1 MAETIRIEIPVN
13 VVDNTGSGTSSV
25 TRNLTA
31 MERAFERADRAAQR
45 FQRRSGV
52 AAEIEIGAD
61 DNATPVLSAVENATE
76 QIDGETA
83 QVEVAADDSATQT
96 VNAASDAV
104 ENFDGQS
111 GDAEIGADDS
121 ATPVV
126 SAASDAVE
134 NFDGMS
140 GDAEIGASDEAT
152 PVIRAAQDAAE
163 SWGGSVFNAT
173 IGVIDAATAP
183 ISAIASAAKN
193 PVVQGASLIGAS
205 FGVAESVN
213 SFQDF
218 ESMMSQVKAIS
229 GATGQEFDDLT
240 AKAQEMGATT
250 KFTATES
257 AEAFNYMAMAGWKPQ
272 QMIDGISGIMSL
284 AAASGEDLA
293 STSDIVTDALTAFG
307 LKAGDSGHFSDV
319 LAKASASANTNVGEM
334 GEAFKYVASVAGA
347 MKYNV
352 EDTSLALGLMS
363 NAGVHASMAGTALK
377 TSIANMAAPTDSM
390 AAAMDKYGIS
400 LTDGEGNMKSLK
412 GVMDNL
418 RSSLGG
424 LSETEKTAAA
434 STIFGKEAMSGMLA
448 IINASEEDYNNLSS
462 AIGNSKDAAQDM
474 ADTMLDNLK
483 GSFTLM
489 QSAIEGTENAFG
501 KRLSP
506 YLRGIAGGIT
516 DMMPEITDGINAVMD
531 VADDKIAGVK
541 RKITDMT
548 SSDEWKN
555 ADLFGKIDIAW
566 DSIIAKPFGNWV
578 SGDGAQ
584 LISSGLGTLFS
595 SAAAILP
602 GGEKAGLTS
611 WLSAGILAKG
621 AATVAQ
627 KGKNIVETL
636 SPIGDAIGSITE
648 AAGNA
653 NDVMDFAG
661 NLSSMIP
668 VGAKVGLAA
677 AGITAAIIGIKLA
690 IDKYNETQL
699 ENSLEDHFGKIK
711 LSADEVKDAAAGIL
725 NQKYLTN
732 VELALNEVQNADNLR
747 AEAQKALESND
758 VLEFKSRVGITL
770 TADEQQEYT
779 DNINTFV
786 ESKISELESR
796 TFAAHIH
803 VQTYLGG
810 TEDGQTLA
818 QNIKEWARADNLEL
832 SDLSSQ
838 LSQKVSEALKDGI
851 IDVNEEE
858 AISAL
863 QEKMNNITARWKEAE
878 AQAQWDW
885 IKQEYGHMSAADLE
899 SGSFTDL
906 MDEMRSQRETAME
919 SIKADTTQWY
929 SELEAMKDYGRIT
942 PEQYESYKEQTGWYV
957 RGQQGSELAKSLE
970 LGSNT
975 LNDTYGEK
983 ITGNI
988 QTLTETAQNALK
1000 SAETSLQSGAYGS
1013 TIASTFDNMFTS
1025 MDNGKGLLGIG
1036 ANADQRALN
1045 ELYQSMAP
1053 DVSQMGSLID
1063 QYREAGQAVPQS
1075 LMDGYKE
1082 AIEVGAAAGD
1092 VDAAWQNYANQI
1104 LESGSEEMKSVLTDP
1119 NNPMYESVR
1128 EKLSDELRTAIDRA
1142 TAETTDNEITL
1153 EGLKASVD
1161 GDVDIDKDAWVSALN
1176 EKLGDLATTEE
1187 VTADSIKI
1195 KVEQGDCLW
1204 EIGNALGIDWQTI
1217 AEQNGIESPY
1227 VIHPDQELT
1236 ISMDTITAEM
1246 DGDKAQAAIEQAMS
1260 ALDAEG
1266 AEMSVTAEG
1275 VKVDLANVEVDSDV
1289 AAAQIEAALGMES
1302 GTLAANGIEVQAG
1315 ATVTIPQELVQVD
1328 TSGIQSAT
1336 AEQTETEPVETDTTA
1351 NVNITDATTDASGAK
1366 EQAQSEVESTF
1377 SESMPTDGH
1386 TDVTLD
1392 QTNNAAEVYSEV
1404 AGEVQSTFSNPIPAS
1419 CTVNVTL
1426 DWHITNPSAGITTS
1440 GSGSS
1445 VKASIAGNA
1454 EGSIVTGPLLSWV
1467 GEDGP
1472 EAIIPL
1478 GSKRRDRGMDLW
1490 LQAGR
1495 ALGVKEYADGGM
1507 IGDVPLSGGSS
1518 DSSSGS
1524 SGNNGDKGQIVV
1536 NMNPVFN
1543 INGEGGNDTV
1553 NSIKEKLKE
1562 LINEMSGELASR
1574 LLESYANMPT

>member
-83 QVEVAADDSATQT
+83 QVEVSADDSATQI
-96 VNAASDAV
+96 VNSASNAV

-183 ISAIASAAKN
+183 ISKLASIAKN

-229 GATGQEFDDLT
+229 GATGQAFDDLT

-284 AAASGEDLA
+284 AAASGEDLGT
-293 STSDIVTDALTAFG
+293 TSDIVTDALTAFG
-307 LKAGDSGHFSDV
+307 LQAGDAGHFADV
-319 LAKASASANTNVGEM
+319 LAQASANANTNVSMLGES
-334 GEAFKYVASVAGA
+334 FKYVAPVAGA
-347 MKYNV
+347 MNYSV
-352 EDTSLALGLMS
+352 EDTSLALGLMA
-363 NAGVHASMAGTALK
+363 NASIKGSMAGTALK
-377 TSIANMAAPTDSM
+377 TSLANMAAPTDSM

-400 LTDGEGNMKSLK
+400 LTDSEGNMKSLR
-412 GVMDNL
+412 GVIDNL
-418 RSSLGG
+418 RGSLGG
-424 LSETEKTAAA
+424 LSETEQTAAA
-434 STIFGKEAMSGMLA
+434 STIFGKEAMAGMLA
-448 IINASEEDYNNLSS
+448 IINASEEDYNKLST
-462 AIGNSKDAAQDM
+462 AIGNSKDAAEGM

-531 VADDKIAGVK
+531 VVDDKIAGVK

-548 SSDEWKN
+548 GSDEWKN

-566 DSIIAKPFGNWV
+566 DSIIAKPFGNWA

-627 KGKNIVETL
+627 KGKSIVETL
-636 SPIGDAIGSITE
+636 SPIGDAIGNITE

-653 NDVMDFAG
+653 NDVMDFVG

-690 IDKYNETQL
+690 IDKYNQTQL
-699 ENSLEDHFGKIK
+699 ENSLEEHFGKIK

-838 LSQKVSEALKDGI
+838 LSQKVSEALRDGI

-863 QEKMNNITARWKEAE
+863 QEKMNNITARWKESE

-885 IKQEYGHMSAADLE
+885 INQKYGQLSAADLE

-957 RGQQGSELAKSLE
+957 RGQEGSELSKSLE

-988 QTLTETAQNALK
+988 QTLTENTQNALK
-1000 SAETSLQSGAYGS
+1000 SAETSLQSESYGM
-1013 TIASTFDNMFTS
+1013 IAGTFEDAFKS
-1025 MDNGKGLLGIG
+1025 MDDGRGFFGFG
-1036 ANADQRALN
+1036 ANANQRALN

-1053 DVSQMGSLID
+1053 DVSRMGSLID
-1063 QYREAGQAVPQS
+1063 QYREAGQAVPKS
-1075 LMDGYKE
+1075 LMEGYKE

-1119 NNPMYESVR
+1119 SNPAYKDLHEQ
-1128 EKLSDELRTAIDRA
+1128 LPDELRTAIDRA
-1142 TAETTDNEITL
+1142 AAETTTDEITL
-1153 EGLKASVD
+1153 EGLRAAVD
-1161 GDVDIDKDAWVSALN
+1161 GDVDIDKDSWVSALN

-1302 GTLAANGIEVQAG
+1302 GTLAANGIEIQAG

-1336 AEQTETEPVETDTTA
+1336 EAQTETEPVETDTSA
-1351 NVNITDATTDASGAK
+1351 NVNITEATTDASGAK

-1377 SESMPTDGH
+1377 SESMPADGH

-1404 AGEVQSTFSNPIPAS
+1404 ASEVQSTFSNPIAAS

-1445 VKASIAGNA
+1445 VTASIAGNA
-1454 EGSIVTGPLLSWV
+1454 EGSIVTCPLLSWV

-1518 DSSSGS
+1518 DSTSGDSSGS
-1524 SGNNGDKGQIVV
+1524 GDKGQVV
-1536 NMNPVFN
+1536 INMNPVFN
-1543 INGEGGNDTV
+1543 INGNSGNDTV
-1553 NSIKEKLKE
+1553 NTIKEKLKE
-1562 LINEMSGELASR
+1562 LINEMSGELATR

>member
-83 QVEVAADDSATQT
+83 QVEVSADDSATQI
-96 VNAASDAV
+96 VNSASNAV

-140 GDAEIGASDEAT
+140 GDAEISASDEAT

-183 ISAIASAAKN
+183 ISKLASIAKN

-229 GATGQEFDDLT
+229 GATGQAFDDLT

-284 AAASGEDLA
+284 AAASGEDLGT
-293 STSDIVTDALTAFG
+293 TSDIVTDALTAFG
-307 LKAGDSGHFSDV
+307 LQAGDAGHFADV
-319 LAKASASANTNVGEM
+319 LAQASANANTNVSMLGES
-334 GEAFKYVASVAGA
+334 FKYVAPVAGA
-347 MKYNV
+347 MNYSV
-352 EDTSLALGLMS
+352 EDTSLALGLMA
-363 NAGVHASMAGTALK
+363 NASIKGSMAGTALK
-377 TSIANMAAPTDSM
+377 TSLANMAAPTDSM

-400 LTDGEGNMKSLK
+400 LTDSEGNMKSLR
-412 GVMDNL
+412 GVIDNL
-418 RSSLGG
+418 RGSLGG
-424 LSETEKTAAA
+424 LSETEQTAAA
-434 STIFGKEAMSGMLA
+434 STIFGKEAMAGMLA
-448 IINASEEDYNNLSS
+448 IINASEEDYNKLST
-462 AIGNSKDAAQDM
+462 AIGNSKDAAEGM

-531 VADDKIAGVK
+531 VVDDKIAGVK
-541 RKITDMT
+541 RKTTDMT
-548 SSDEWKN
+548 GSDEWKN

-566 DSIIAKPFGNWV
+566 DSIIAKPFGNWA

-584 LISSGLGTLFS
+584 LISNGLGTLFS

-627 KGKNIVETL
+627 KGKSIVETL
-636 SPIGDAIGSITE
+636 SPIGDAIGNITE

-653 NDVMDFAG
+653 NDVMDFVG

-690 IDKYNETQL
+690 IDKYNQTQL
-699 ENSLEDHFGKIK
+699 ENSLEEHFGKIK

-803 VQTYLGG
+803 VQTYLAG

-863 QEKMNNITARWKEAE
+863 QEKMNSITARWKEAE

-885 IKQEYGHMSAADLE
+885 INQKYGHLSAADLE

-957 RGQQGSELAKSLE
+957 RGQEGSELSKSLE

-1000 SAETSLQSGAYGS
+1000 SAETSLQSGSYD

-1025 MDNGKGLLGIG
+1025 MDNGKGFLGIG
-1036 ANADQRALN
+1036 ADADQRALN

-1063 QYREAGQAVPQS
+1063 QYREAGQEVPKS
-1075 LMDGYKE
+1075 LMEGYKE

-1128 EKLSDELRTAIDRA
+1128 EQLPEELKTAIDRA
-1142 TAETTDNEITL
+1142 TAETTPDEITL
-1153 EGLKASVD
+1153 EGLRAAVD
-1161 GDVDIDKDAWVSALN
+1161 GDVDIDKDSWVSALN

-1187 VTADSIKI
+1187 VTADNVKI

-1227 VIHPDQELT
+1227 IIHPDQELT
-1236 ISMDTITAEM
+1236 ISMDTIKAEM

-1289 AAAQIEAALGMES
+1289 AAAQIESALGMES
-1302 GTLAANGIEVQAG
+1302 GTLAANGIEIQAG

-1336 AEQTETEPVETDTTA
+1336 EAQTETEPVETDTSA
-1351 NVNITDATTDASGAK
+1351 NVNITEATTDASGAK

-1377 SESMPTDGH
+1377 SESMPADGH

-1404 AGEVQSTFSNPIPAS
+1404 ASEVQSTFSNPIAAS

-1445 VKASIAGNA
+1445 VTASIAGNA
-1454 EGSIVTGPLLSWV
+1454 EGSIVTSPLLSWV

-1518 DSSSGS
+1518 DSTSGDSSGS
-1524 SGNNGDKGQIVV
+1524 GDKGQVV
-1536 NMNPVFN
+1536 INMNPVFN
-1543 INGEGGNDTV
+1543 INGNSGNDTV
-1553 NSIKEKLKE
+1553 NTIKEKLKE
-1562 LINEMSGELASR
+1562 LINEMSGELATR

>member
-61 DNATPVLSAVENATE
+61 DNATPVLSAVENAAE

-83 QVEVAADDSATQT
+83 QVEVSADNSATQT

-104 ENFDGQS
+104 ENFDGTS

-183 ISAIASAAKN
+183 ISALASAAKN

-516 DMMPEITDGINAVMD
+516 DMMPEITNGINAVMD
-531 VADDKIAGVK
+531 VVDDKIAGVK

-548 SSDEWKN
+548 GSDEWKN

-690 IDKYNETQL
+690 IDKYNQTQL
-699 ENSLEDHFGKIK
+699 ENSLEEHFGKIK
-711 LSADEVKDAAAGIL
+711 LSADEVKDVAAGIL

-832 SDLSSQ
+832 SDLSNQ
-838 LSQKVSEALKDGI
+838 LAQKVSEALKDGI

-885 IKQEYGHMSAADLE
+885 INQKYGQLSAADLE

-906 MDEMRSQRETAME
+906 MDEMRSQRETAMK

-957 RGQQGSELAKSLE
+957 RGQEGSELSKSLE

-988 QTLTETAQNALK
+988 QTLTENTQNALK
-1000 SAETSLQSGAYGS
+1000 SAETSLQSESYGM
-1013 TIASTFDNMFTS
+1013 IAGTFEDAFKS
-1025 MDNGKGLLGIG
+1025 MDDGSGFFGFG
-1036 ANADQRALN
+1036 ANANQRALN
-1045 ELYQSMAP
+1045 DLYQSMAP
-1053 DVSQMGSLID
+1053 DVSRMGSLID
-1063 QYREAGQAVPQS
+1063 QYREAGQAVPKS
-1075 LMDGYKE
+1075 LMEGYKE

-1119 NNPMYESVR
+1119 SNPAYKDLHEQ
-1128 EKLSDELRTAIDRA
+1128 LPDELRTAIDRA
-1142 TAETTDNEITL
+1142 AAETTTDEITL
-1153 EGLKASVD
+1153 EGLRAAVD
-1161 GDVDIDKDAWVSALN
+1161 GDVDIDKDSWVSALN

-1336 AEQTETEPVETDTTA
+1336 AEQTETEPVETNTTA

-1377 SESMPTDGH
+1377 SESMPADGH

-1445 VKASIAGNA
+1445 VTASIAGNA

-1518 DSSSGS
+1518 DSTSGGSSGS
-1524 SGNNGDKGQIVV
+1524 GDKGQVV
-1536 NMNPVFN
+1536 INMNPVFN

-1562 LINEMSGELASR
+1562 LINEMSGELATR

>member
-104 ENFDGQS
+104 ENFDGTS

-183 ISAIASAAKN
+183 ISALASAAKN

-218 ESMMSQVKAIS
+218 EAMMSQVKAIS
-229 GATGQEFDDLT
+229 GATGQAFDDLT

-284 AAASGEDLA
+284 AAASGEDLGT
-293 STSDIVTDALTAFG
+293 TSDIVTDALTAFG
-307 LKAGDSGHFSDV
+307 LQAGDAGHFADV
-319 LAKASASANTNVGEM
+319 LAQASANANTNVSMLGES
-334 GEAFKYVASVAGA
+334 FKYVAPVAGA
-347 MKYNV
+347 MNYSV
-352 EDTSLALGLMS
+352 EDTSLALGLMA
-363 NAGVHASMAGTALK
+363 NASIKGSMAGTALK
-377 TSIANMAAPTDSM
+377 TSLANMAAPTDSM

-400 LTDGEGNMKSLK
+400 LTDSEGNMKSLR
-412 GVMDNL
+412 GVIDNL
-418 RSSLGG
+418 RGSLGG
-424 LSETEKTAAA
+424 LSETEQTAAA
-434 STIFGKEAMSGMLA
+434 STIFGKEAMAGMLA
-448 IINASEEDYNNLSS
+448 IINASEEDYNKLST
-462 AIGNSKDAAQDM
+462 AIGNSKDAAEGM

-516 DMMPEITDGINAVMD
+516 DMMPEITDGINAIMD
-531 VADDKIAGVK
+531 VVDDKIAGVK

-548 SSDEWKN
+548 GSDEWKN

-566 DSIIAKPFGNWV
+566 DSIIAKPFGNWA

-611 WLSAGILAKG
+611 WLSAGVLAKG
-621 AATVAQ
+621 AVAIAQ
-627 KGKNIVETL
+627 KGKSVVETL
-636 SPIGDAIGSITE
+636 SPIGDAISNITE
-648 AAGNA
+648 AAGSA
-653 NDVMDFAG
+653 NDVMDFAS
-661 NLSSMIP
+661 NLGSMIP
-668 VGAKVGLAA
+668 MGAKVGLAA

-690 IDKYNETQL
+690 IDKYNQTQL
-699 ENSLEDHFGKIK
+699 ENSLEEHFGKIK
-711 LSADEVKDAAAGIL
+711 LSADEVKDVAAGIL

-803 VQTYLGG
+803 VQTYLAG

-851 IDVNEEE
+851 VDVNEEE

-885 IKQEYGHMSAADLE
+885 INQKYGKLSAADLT

-906 MDEMRSQRETAME
+906 VEEMRSQRETAME
-919 SIKADTTQWY
+919 SVQSDVTQWY
-929 SELEAMKDYGRIT
+929 AELNAMEKSGRIT
-942 PEQYESYKEQTGWYV
+942 AAQNQHYQEMTGWYV
-957 RGQQGSELAKSLE
+957 RGQEGSELSKSLQ

-975 LNDTYGEK
+975 LNDAYGDK

-988 QTLTETAQNALK
+988 QKLTESAQIALK
-1000 SAETSLQSGAYGS
+1000 SAETSLQEGSYGMLGN
-1013 TIASTFDNMFTS
+1013 TFDSLFQS
-1025 MDNGKGLLGIG
+1025 LDNGHGFLGIG
-1036 ANADQRALN
+1036 ADADQSALN
-1045 ELYQSMAP
+1045 ELYQSMKP
-1053 DVSQMGSLID
+1053 DVSSMQSLID
-1063 QYREAGQAVPQS
+1063 QYRESGQAIPQS
-1075 LMDGYKE
+1075 LMDGFNE
-1082 AIEVGAAAGD
+1082 AIKVGAAAGD
-1092 VDAAWQNYANQI
+1092 EDAAWQNYANQI
-1104 LESGSEEMKSVLTDP
+1104 MESGSEEMKSVLTDP

-1128 EKLSDELRTAIDRA
+1128 ATLPEQFRDAIDRA
-1142 TAETTDNEITL
+1142 TADTTDNEITL

-1161 GDVDIDKDAWVSALN
+1161 GDVDIDKDAWVSAMN

-1187 VTADSIKI
+1187 VTAEGAKIKI
-1195 KVEQGDCLW
+1195 EAGDCLW
-1204 EIGNALGIDWQTI
+1204 DIGNALGVDWHKI
-1217 AEQNGIESPY
+1217 AEENGIEEPY
-1227 VIHPDQELT
+1227 IIHPGDEIT
-1236 ISMDTITAEM
+1236 ISMDTLKAEVN
-1246 DGDKAQAAIEQAMS
+1246 GDAAQSAIEQAMS
-1260 ALDAEG
+1260 ALTTEG
-1266 AEMSVTAEG
+1266 AKFSVTAEG
-1275 VKVDLANVEVDSDV
+1275 VKVDLSNVEVDSES
-1289 AAAQIEAALGMES
+1289 ATAQIESALGMES

-1336 AEQTETEPVETDTTA
+1336 AEQTETEPVETNTTA

-1440 GSGSS
+1440 GRGSS
-1445 VKASIAGNA
+1445 VTATIAGNA

-1495 ALGVKEYADGGM
+1495 ALGVREYADGGM

-1518 DSSSGS
+1518 DSTSGDSSGS
-1524 SGNNGDKGQIVV
+1524 GDKGQVV
-1536 NMNPVFN
+1536 INMNPVFN
-1543 INGEGGNDTV
+1543 INGDSGNDTV
-1553 NSIKEKLKE
+1553 NTIKEKLKE
-1562 LINEMSGELASR
+1562 LINEMSGELATR
-1574 LLESYANMPT
+1574 LLDSYANMPT

>member
-52 AAEIEIGAD
+52 AAEIEIEAD

-104 ENFDGQS
+104 ENFDGTS

-183 ISAIASAAKN
+183 ISALASAAKN

-284 AAASGEDLA
+284 AAASGEDLGT
-293 STSDIVTDALTAFG
+293 TSDIVTDALTAFG
-307 LKAGDSGHFSDV
+307 LQAGDAGHFADV
-319 LAKASASANTNVGEM
+319 LAQASANANTNVSMLGES
-334 GEAFKYVASVAGA
+334 FKYVAPVAGA
-347 MKYNV
+347 MNYSV
-352 EDTSLALGLMS
+352 EDTSLALGLMA
-363 NAGVHASMAGTALK
+363 NASIKGSMAGTALK
-377 TSIANMAAPTDSM
+377 TSLANMAAPTDSM

-400 LTDGEGNMKSLK
+400 LTDSEGNMKSLR
-412 GVMDNL
+412 GVIDNL
-418 RSSLGG
+418 RGSLGG
-424 LSETEKTAAA
+424 LSETEQTAAA
-434 STIFGKEAMSGMLA
+434 STIFGKEAMAGMLA
-448 IINASEEDYNNLSS
+448 IINASEEDYNKLST
-462 AIGNSKDAAQDM
+462 AIGNSKDAAEGM

-483 GSFTLM
+483 GSFSLM

-506 YLRGIAGGIT
+506 YLRDIAGGIA
-516 DMMPEITDGINAVMD
+516 DAMPGITDGINAVMD
-531 VADDKIAGVK
+531 VVDDKIAGVK

-627 KGKNIVETL
+627 KGKSIVETL
-636 SPIGDAIGSITE
+636 SPIGDAIGNITE

-851 IDVNEEE
+851 VDVNEEE

-885 IKQEYGHMSAADLE
+885 INQKYGQLSAADLE

-957 RGQQGSELAKSLE
+957 RGQEGSELSKSLE

-988 QTLTETAQNALK
+988 QTLTENTQNALK
-1000 SAETSLQSGAYGS
+1000 SAETSLQSESYGM
-1013 TIASTFDNMFTS
+1013 IAGTFEDAFKS
-1025 MDNGKGLLGIG
+1025 MDDGSGFFGFG
-1036 ANADQRALN
+1036 ANANQRALN

-1053 DVSQMGSLID
+1053 DVSRMGSLID
-1063 QYREAGQAVPQS
+1063 QYREAGQAVPKS
-1075 LMDGYKE
+1075 LMEGYKE

-1119 NNPMYESVR
+1119 SNPAYKDLHEQ
-1128 EKLSDELRTAIDRA
+1128 LPDELRTAIDRA
-1142 TAETTDNEITL
+1142 AAETTTDEITL
-1153 EGLKASVD
+1153 EGLRAAVD
-1161 GDVDIDKDAWVSALN
+1161 GDVDIDKDSWVSALN

-1336 AEQTETEPVETDTTA
+1336 AEQTETEPVETNTTA

-1445 VKASIAGNA
+1445 VTASIAGNA

-1507 IGDVPLSGGSS
+1507 VGDVPLSGDSA

-1524 SGNNGDKGQIVV
+1524 TGNNGDKGQVV
-1536 NMNPVFN
+1536 INMNPVFN
-1543 INGEGGNDTV
+1543 INGDGGNDTV

>member
-1 MAETIRIEIPVN
+1 MAETIRIEIPVD

-61 DNATPVLSAVENATE
+61 DNATPVLSTVENATE

-83 QVEVAADDSATQT
+83 QVEVSADDSATQI
-96 VNAASDAV
+96 VNAASNAV
-104 ENFDGQS
+104 ENFDGTS

-183 ISAIASAAKN
+183 ISALASAAKN

-218 ESMMSQVKAIS
+218 EAMMSQVKAIS
-229 GATGQEFDDLT
+229 GATGQAFDDLT

-284 AAASGEDLA
+284 AAASGEDLGT
-293 STSDIVTDALTAFG
+293 TSDIVTDAITAFG
-307 LKAGDSGHFSDV
+307 LTAGDAGHFADV
-319 LAKASASANTNVGEM
+319 LAQASANANTDVSMLGES
-334 GEAFKYVASVAGA
+334 FKYVAPVAGA
-347 MKYNV
+347 MKYSI
-352 EDTSLALGLMS
+352 EDTSLALGLM
-363 NAGVHASMAGTALK
+363 ASANVKGSMSGTALK
-377 TSIANMAAPTDSM
+377 TSIANMVKPTNDM
-390 AAAMDKYGIS
+390 AEAMDKYGIS
-400 LTDGEGNMKSLK
+400 ITDGEGNLKSLK
-412 GVMDNL
+412 GVIDNV
-418 RSSLGG
+418 RGSLGG
-424 LSETEKTAAA
+424 LSRDEQTAVA
-434 STIFGKEAMSGMLA
+434 STIFGKEAMAGMLA
-448 IINASEEDYNNLSS
+448 IVNASEEDYNKLSN
-462 AIGNSKDAAQDM
+462 AIYNANDAAEGM

-531 VADDKIAGVK
+531 VVDDKIAGVK

-611 WLSAGILAKG
+611 WLSAGVLAKG
-621 AATVAQ
+621 AVAIAQ
-627 KGKNIVETL
+627 KGKSVVETL
-636 SPIGDAIGSITE
+636 SPIGDAISNITE
-648 AAGNA
+648 AAGSA
-653 NDVMDFAG
+653 NDVMDFAS
-661 NLSSMIP
+661 NLGSMIP
-668 VGAKVGLAA
+668 MGAKVGLAA

-690 IDKYNETQL
+690 IDKYNQTQL
-699 ENSLEDHFGKIK
+699 ENSLEEHFGKIK
-711 LSADEVKDAAAGIL
+711 LSADEVKDVAAGIL

-863 QEKMNNITARWKEAE
+863 QEKMNSITARWKEAE

-885 IKQEYGHMSAADLE
+885 INQKYGHLSAADLE

-957 RGQQGSELAKSLE
+957 RGQEGSELSKSLE

-1000 SAETSLQSGAYGS
+1000 SAETSLQSGSYG

-1025 MDNGKGLLGIG
+1025 MDNGKGFLGIG
-1036 ANADQRALN
+1036 ADADQRALN

-1063 QYREAGQAVPQS
+1063 QYREAGQAVPKS
-1075 LMDGYKE
+1075 LMEGYKE

-1128 EKLSDELRTAIDRA
+1128 EQLPEELKTAIDRA
-1142 TAETTDNEITL
+1142 TAETTPDEITL
-1153 EGLKASVD
+1153 EGLRAAVD
-1161 GDVDIDKDAWVSALN
+1161 GDVDIDKDSWVSALN

-1187 VTADSIKI
+1187 VTADNVKI

-1227 VIHPDQELT
+1227 IIHPDQELT
-1236 ISMDTITAEM
+1236 ISMDTIKAEM

-1289 AAAQIEAALGMES
+1289 AAAQIESALGMES
-1302 GTLAANGIEVQAG
+1302 GTLAANGIEIQAG

-1336 AEQTETEPVETDTTA
+1336 EAQTETEPVETDTTA

-1377 SESMPTDGH
+1377 SESMPADGH

-1445 VKASIAGNA
+1445 VTASIAGNA

-1507 IGDVPLSGGSS
+1507 IGNVPLSGDSA

-1524 SGNNGDKGQIVV
+1524 SGSSGDKGQIVV

-1543 INGEGGNDTV
+1543 INGDGGNDTV

>member
-83 QVEVAADDSATQT
+83 QVEVSADDSATQI
-96 VNAASDAV
+96 VNSASNAV

-183 ISAIASAAKN
+183 ISKLASIAKN

-229 GATGQEFDDLT
+229 GATGQAFDDLT

-284 AAASGEDLA
+284 AAASGEDLGT
-293 STSDIVTDALTAFG
+293 TSDIVTDALTAFG
-307 LKAGDSGHFSDV
+307 LQAGDAGHFADV
-319 LAKASASANTNVGEM
+319 LAQASANANTNVSMLGES
-334 GEAFKYVASVAGA
+334 FKYVAPVAGA
-347 MKYNV
+347 MNYSV
-352 EDTSLALGLMS
+352 EDTSLALGLMA
-363 NAGVHASMAGTALK
+363 NASIKGSMAGTALK
-377 TSIANMAAPTDSM
+377 TSLANMAAPTDSM

-400 LTDGEGNMKSLK
+400 LTDSEGNMKSLR
-412 GVMDNL
+412 GVIDNL
-418 RSSLGG
+418 RGSLGG
-424 LSETEKTAAA
+424 LSETEQTAAA
-434 STIFGKEAMSGMLA
+434 STIFGKEAMAGMLA
-448 IINASEEDYNNLSS
+448 IINASEEDYNKLST
-462 AIGNSKDAAQDM
+462 AIGNSKDAAEGM

-531 VADDKIAGVK
+531 VVDDKIAGVK

-548 SSDEWKN
+548 GSDEWKN

-566 DSIIAKPFGNWV
+566 DSIIAKPFGNWA

-627 KGKNIVETL
+627 KGKSIVETL
-636 SPIGDAIGSITE
+636 SPIGDAIGNITE

-653 NDVMDFAG
+653 NDVMDFVG

-690 IDKYNETQL
+690 IDKYNQTQL
-699 ENSLEDHFGKIK
+699 ENSLEEHFGKIK

-803 VQTYLGG
+803 VQTYLAG

-863 QEKMNNITARWKEAE
+863 QEKMNSITARWKEAE

-885 IKQEYGHMSAADLE
+885 INQKYGHLSAADLE

-957 RGQQGSELAKSLE
+957 RGQEGSELSKSLE

-1000 SAETSLQSGAYGS
+1000 SAETSLQSRSYD
-1013 TIASTFDNMFTS
+1013 TITSTFDNMFTS
-1025 MDNGKGLLGIG
+1025 MDNGKGFLGIG
-1036 ANADQRALN
+1036 ADADQRALN

-1063 QYREAGQAVPQS
+1063 QYREAGQAVPKS
-1075 LMDGYKE
+1075 LMEGYKE

-1119 NNPMYESVR
+1119 NNPKYESVR
-1128 EKLSDELRTAIDRA
+1128 EQLSEELKTAIDRA
-1142 TAETTDNEITL
+1142 TAETTPDEITL
-1153 EGLKASVD
+1153 EGLRAAVD
-1161 GDVDIDKDAWVSALN
+1161 GDVDIDKDSWVSALN

-1187 VTADSIKI
+1187 VTADNVKI

-1227 VIHPDQELT
+1227 IIHPDQELT
-1236 ISMDTITAEM
+1236 ISMDTIKAEM

-1289 AAAQIEAALGMES
+1289 AAAQIESALGMES
-1302 GTLAANGIEVQAG
+1302 GTLAANGIEIQAG

-1336 AEQTETEPVETDTTA
+1336 EAQTETEPVETDTSA
-1351 NVNITDATTDASGAK
+1351 NVNITEATTDASGAK

-1377 SESMPTDGH
+1377 SESMPADGH

-1404 AGEVQSTFSNPIPAS
+1404 ASEVQSTFSNPIAAS

-1426 DWHITNPSAGITTS
+1426 NWHITNPSAGITTS

-1445 VKASIAGNA
+1445 VTATIAGNA

-1495 ALGVKEYADGGM
+1495 ALGVKEYAEGGM
-1507 IGDVPLSGGSS
+1507 VGDVPLSGDSS
-1518 DSSSGS
+1518 DSPSGNSGS
-1524 SGNNGDKGQIVV
+1524 NGDKGQIVV

>member
-83 QVEVAADDSATQT
+83 QVEVSVDDSATEI
-96 VNAASDAV
+96 VNSASNAV

-183 ISAIASAAKN
+183 ISKLASIAKN

-229 GATGQEFDDLT
+229 GATGQAFDDLT

-284 AAASGEDLA
+284 AAASGEDLGT
-293 STSDIVTDALTAFG
+293 TSDIVTDALTAFG
-307 LKAGDSGHFSDV
+307 LQAGDAGHFADV
-319 LAKASASANTNVGEM
+319 LAQASANANTNVSMLGES
-334 GEAFKYVASVAGA
+334 FKYVAPVAGA
-347 MKYNV
+347 MNYSV
-352 EDTSLALGLMS
+352 EDTSLALGLMA
-363 NAGVHASMAGTALK
+363 NASIKGSMAGTALK
-377 TSIANMAAPTDSM
+377 TSLANMAAPTDSM

-400 LTDGEGNMKSLK
+400 LTDSEGNMKSLR
-412 GVMDNL
+412 GVIDNL
-418 RSSLGG
+418 RGSLGG
-424 LSETEKTAAA
+424 LSETEQTAAA
-434 STIFGKEAMSGMLA
+434 STIFGKEAMAGMLA
-448 IINASEEDYNNLSS
+448 IINASEEDYNKLST
-462 AIGNSKDAAQDM
+462 AIGNSKDAAEGM

-531 VADDKIAGVK
+531 VVDDKIAGVK

-548 SSDEWKN
+548 GSDEWKN

-566 DSIIAKPFGNWV
+566 DSIIAKPFGNWA

-627 KGKNIVETL
+627 KGKSIVETL
-636 SPIGDAIGSITE
+636 SPIGDAIGNITE

-653 NDVMDFAG
+653 NDVMDFVG

-690 IDKYNETQL
+690 IDKYNQTQL
-699 ENSLEDHFGKIK
+699 ENSLEEHFGKIK

-803 VQTYLGG
+803 VQTYLAG

-863 QEKMNNITARWKEAE
+863 QEKMNSITARWKEAE

-885 IKQEYGHMSAADLE
+885 INQKYGHLSAADLE

-957 RGQQGSELAKSLE
+957 RGQEGSELSKSLE

-1000 SAETSLQSGAYGS
+1000 SAETSLQSGSYG

-1025 MDNGKGLLGIG
+1025 MDNGKGFLGIG
-1036 ANADQRALN
+1036 ADADQRALN

-1063 QYREAGQAVPQS
+1063 QYREAGQAVPKS
-1075 LMDGYKE
+1075 LMEGYKE

-1128 EKLSDELRTAIDRA
+1128 EQLPEELKTAIDRA
-1142 TAETTDNEITL
+1142 TAETTPDEITL
-1153 EGLKASVD
+1153 EGLRAAVD
-1161 GDVDIDKDAWVSALN
+1161 GDVDIDKDSWVSALN

-1187 VTADSIKI
+1187 VTADNVKI

-1227 VIHPDQELT
+1227 IIHPDQELT
-1236 ISMDTITAEM
+1236 ISMDTIKAEM

-1289 AAAQIEAALGMES
+1289 AAAQIESALGMES
-1302 GTLAANGIEVQAG
+1302 GTLAANGIEIQAG

-1336 AEQTETEPVETDTTA
+1336 EAQTETEPVETDTSA
-1351 NVNITDATTDASGAK
+1351 NVNITEATTDASGAK

-1377 SESMPTDGH
+1377 SESMPADGH

-1404 AGEVQSTFSNPIPAS
+1404 ASEVQSTFSNPIAAS

-1426 DWHITNPSAGITTS
+1426 DGHITNPSAGITTS

-1445 VKASIAGNA
+1445 VTASIAGNA

-1518 DSSSGS
+1518 DSTSGDSSGS
-1524 SGNNGDKGQIVV
+1524 GDKGQVV
-1536 NMNPVFN
+1536 INMNPVFN
-1543 INGEGGNDTV
+1543 INGNSGNDTV
-1553 NSIKEKLKE
+1553 NTIKEKLKE
-1562 LINEMSGELASR
+1562 LINEMSGELATR

>member
-83 QVEVAADDSATQT
+83 QVEVSADDSATQI
-96 VNAASDAV
+96 VNSASNAV

-183 ISAIASAAKN
+183 ISKLASIAKN

-229 GATGQEFDDLT
+229 GATGQAFDDLS

-284 AAASGEDLA
+284 AAASGEDLGT
-293 STSDIVTDALTAFG
+293 TSDIVTDALTAFG
-307 LKAGDSGHFSDV
+307 LQAGDAGHFADV
-319 LAKASASANTNVGEM
+319 LAQASANANTNVSMLGES
-334 GEAFKYVASVAGA
+334 FKYVAPVAGA
-347 MKYNV
+347 MNYSV
-352 EDTSLALGLMS
+352 EDTSLALGLMAS
-363 NAGVHASMAGTALK
+363 ASIKGSMAGTALK
-377 TSIANMAAPTDSM
+377 TSLANMAAPTDSM

-400 LTDGEGNMKSLK
+400 LTDSEGNMKSLR
-412 GVMDNL
+412 GVIDNL
-418 RSSLGG
+418 RGSLGG
-424 LSETEKTAAA
+424 LSETEQTAAA
-434 STIFGKEAMSGMLA
+434 STIFGKEAMAGMLA
-448 IINASEEDYNNLSS
+448 IINASEEDYNKLST
-462 AIGNSKDAAQDM
+462 AIGNSKDAAEGM

-531 VADDKIAGVK
+531 VVDDKIAGVK

-548 SSDEWKN
+548 GSDEWKN

-566 DSIIAKPFGNWV
+566 DSIIAKPFGNWA

-627 KGKNIVETL
+627 KGKSIVETL
-636 SPIGDAIGSITE
+636 SPIGDAIGNITE

-653 NDVMDFAG
+653 NDVMDFVG

-677 AGITAAIIGIKLA
+677 VGITAAIIGIKLA
-690 IDKYNETQL
+690 IDKYNQTQL
-699 ENSLEDHFGKIK
+699 ENSLEEHFGKIK

-803 VQTYLGG
+803 VQTYLAG

-863 QEKMNNITARWKEAE
+863 QEKMNSITARWKEAE

-885 IKQEYGHMSAADLE
+885 INQKYGHLSAADLE

-957 RGQQGSELAKSLE
+957 RGQEGSELSKSLE

-988 QTLTETAQNALK
+988 QTLTENTQNALK
-1000 SAETSLQSGAYGS
+1000 SAETSLQSESYGM
-1013 TIASTFDNMFTS
+1013 IAGTFEDAFKS
-1025 MDNGKGLLGIG
+1025 MDDGSGFFGFG
-1036 ANADQRALN
+1036 ANANQRALN

-1053 DVSQMGSLID
+1053 DVSRMGNLID
-1063 QYREAGQAVPQS
+1063 QYREAGQAVPKS
-1075 LMDGYKE
+1075 LMEGYKE

-1119 NNPMYESVR
+1119 SNPAYKDLHEQ
-1128 EKLSDELRTAIDRA
+1128 LPDELRTAIDRA
-1142 TAETTDNEITL
+1142 AAETTTDEITL
-1153 EGLKASVD
+1153 EGLRAAVD
-1161 GDVDIDKDAWVSALN
+1161 GDVDIDKDSWVSALN

-1289 AAAQIEAALGMES
+1289 AAAQIESALGMES
-1302 GTLAANGIEVQAG
+1302 GTLAANGIEIQAG

-1336 AEQTETEPVETDTTA
+1336 EAQTETEPVETDTSA
-1351 NVNITDATTDASGAK
+1351 NVNITEATTDASGAK

-1377 SESMPTDGH
+1377 SESMPADGH

-1404 AGEVQSTFSNPIPAS
+1404 ASEVQSTFSNPIAAS

-1445 VKASIAGNA
+1445 VTASIAGNA

-1518 DSSSGS
+1518 DSTSGDSSGS
-1524 SGNNGDKGQIVV
+1524 GDKGQVV
-1536 NMNPVFN
+1536 INMNPVFN
-1543 INGEGGNDTV
+1543 INGNSGNDTV
-1553 NSIKEKLKE
+1553 NTIKEKLKE
-1562 LINEMSGELASR
+1562 LINEMSGELATR

>member
-83 QVEVAADDSATQT
+83 QVEVSADDSATQI
-96 VNAASDAV
+96 VNSASNAV

-183 ISAIASAAKN
+183 ISKLASIAKN

-229 GATGQEFDDLT
+229 GATGQAFDDLT

-284 AAASGEDLA
+284 AAASGEDLGT
-293 STSDIVTDALTAFG
+293 TSDIVTDALTAFG
-307 LKAGDSGHFSDV
+307 LQAGDAGHFADV
-319 LAKASASANTNVGEM
+319 LAQASANANTNVSMLGES
-334 GEAFKYVASVAGA
+334 FKYVAPVAGA
-347 MKYNV
+347 MNYSV
-352 EDTSLALGLMS
+352 EDTSLALGLMA
-363 NAGVHASMAGTALK
+363 NASIKGSMAGTALK
-377 TSIANMAAPTDSM
+377 TSLANMAAPTDSM

-400 LTDGEGNMKSLK
+400 LTDSEGNMKSLR
-412 GVMDNL
+412 GVIDNL
-418 RSSLGG
+418 RGSLGG
-424 LSETEKTAAA
+424 LSETEQTAAA
-434 STIFGKEAMSGMLA
+434 STIFGKEAMAGMLA
-448 IINASEEDYNNLSS
+448 IINASEEDYNKLST
-462 AIGNSKDAAQDM
+462 AIGNSKDAAEGM

-531 VADDKIAGVK
+531 VVDDKIAGVK

-548 SSDEWKN
+548 GSDEWKN

-566 DSIIAKPFGNWV
+566 DSIIAKPFGNWA

-627 KGKNIVETL
+627 KGKSIVETL
-636 SPIGDAIGSITE
+636 SPIGDAIGNITE

-653 NDVMDFAG
+653 NDVMDFVG

-690 IDKYNETQL
+690 IDKYNQTQL
-699 ENSLEDHFGKIK
+699 ENSLEEHFGKIK

-803 VQTYLGG
+803 VQTYLAG
-810 TEDGQTLA
+810 TENGQTLA

-863 QEKMNNITARWKEAE
+863 QEKMNSITARWKEAE

-885 IKQEYGHMSAADLE
+885 INQKYGHLSAADLE

-957 RGQQGSELAKSLE
+957 RGQEGSELSKSLE

-1000 SAETSLQSGAYGS
+1000 SAETSLQSGSYG

-1025 MDNGKGLLGIG
+1025 MDNGKGFLGIG
-1036 ANADQRALN
+1036 ADADQRALN

-1063 QYREAGQAVPQS
+1063 QYREAGQAVPKS
-1075 LMDGYKE
+1075 LMEGYKE

-1128 EKLSDELRTAIDRA
+1128 EQLPEELKTAIDRA
-1142 TAETTDNEITL
+1142 TAETTPDEITL
-1153 EGLKASVD
+1153 EGLRAAVD
-1161 GDVDIDKDAWVSALN
+1161 GDVDIDKDSWVSALN

-1187 VTADSIKI
+1187 VTADNVKI

-1227 VIHPDQELT
+1227 IIHPDQELT
-1236 ISMDTITAEM
+1236 ISMDTIKAEM

-1289 AAAQIEAALGMES
+1289 AAAQIESALGMES
-1302 GTLAANGIEVQAG
+1302 GTLAANGIEIQAG

-1336 AEQTETEPVETDTTA
+1336 EAQTETEPVETDTSA
-1351 NVNITDATTDASGAK
+1351 NVNITEATTDASGAK

-1377 SESMPTDGH
+1377 SESMPADGH

-1404 AGEVQSTFSNPIPAS
+1404 ASEVQSTFSNPIAAS

-1445 VKASIAGNA
+1445 VTASIAGNA

-1518 DSSSGS
+1518 DSTSGDSSGS
-1524 SGNNGDKGQIVV
+1524 GDKGQVV
-1536 NMNPVFN
+1536 INMNPVFN
-1543 INGEGGNDTV
+1543 INGNSGNDTV
-1553 NSIKEKLKE
+1553 NTIKEKLKE
-1562 LINEMSGELASR
+1562 LINEMSGELATR

>member
-52 AAEIEIGAD
+52 AAEIEIEAD

-76 QIDGETA
+76 QIDGETT

-104 ENFDGQS
+104 ENFDGTS

-183 ISAIASAAKN
+183 ISALASAAKN

-284 AAASGEDLA
+284 AAASGEDLGT
-293 STSDIVTDALTAFG
+293 TSDIVTDALTAFG
-307 LKAGDSGHFSDV
+307 LQAGDAGHFADV
-319 LAKASASANTNVGEM
+319 LAQASANANTNVSMLGES
-334 GEAFKYVASVAGA
+334 FKYVAPVAGA
-347 MKYNV
+347 MNYSV
-352 EDTSLALGLMS
+352 EDTSLALGLMA
-363 NAGVHASMAGTALK
+363 NASIKGSMAGTALK
-377 TSIANMAAPTDSM
+377 TSLANMAAPTDSM

-400 LTDGEGNMKSLK
+400 LTDSEGNMKSLR
-412 GVMDNL
+412 GVIDNL
-418 RSSLGG
+418 RGSLGG
-424 LSETEKTAAA
+424 LSETEQTAAA
-434 STIFGKEAMSGMLA
+434 STIFGKEAMAGMLA
-448 IINASEEDYNNLSS
+448 IINASEEDYNKLST
-462 AIGNSKDAAQDM
+462 AIGNSKDAAEGM

-506 YLRGIAGGIT
+506 YLRDIAGGIA
-516 DMMPEITDGINAVMD
+516 DAMPGITDGINAVMD
-531 VADDKIAGVK
+531 VVDDKIAGVK

-627 KGKNIVETL
+627 KGKSIVETL
-636 SPIGDAIGSITE
+636 SPIGDAIGNITE

-838 LSQKVSEALKDGI
+838 LSQKVSEALRDGI

-863 QEKMNNITARWKEAE
+863 QEKMNNITARWKESE

-885 IKQEYGHMSAADLE
+885 INQKYGKLSAADLT

-906 MDEMRSQRETAME
+906 VEEMRSQRETAME
-919 SIKADTTQWY
+919 SVQSDVTQWY
-929 SELEAMKDYGRIT
+929 AELNAMEKSGRIT
-942 PEQYESYKEQTGWYV
+942 AAQNQHYQEMTGWYV
-957 RGQQGSELAKSLE
+957 RGQEGSELSKSLQ

-975 LNDTYGEK
+975 LNDAYGDK

-1000 SAETSLQSGAYGS
+1000 SAETSLQSGSYG

-1025 MDNGKGLLGIG
+1025 MDNGKGFLGIG
-1036 ANADQRALN
+1036 ADADQRALN

-1063 QYREAGQAVPQS
+1063 QYREAGQAVPKS
-1075 LMDGYKE
+1075 LMEGYKE

-1128 EKLSDELRTAIDRA
+1128 EQLPEELKTAIDRA
-1142 TAETTDNEITL
+1142 TAETTPDEITL
-1153 EGLKASVD
+1153 EGLRAAVD
-1161 GDVDIDKDAWVSALN
+1161 GDVDIDKDSWVSALN

-1187 VTADSIKI
+1187 VTADNVKI

-1227 VIHPDQELT
+1227 IIHPDQELT
-1236 ISMDTITAEM
+1236 ISMDTIKAEM

-1289 AAAQIEAALGMES
+1289 AAAQIESALGMES
-1302 GTLAANGIEVQAG
+1302 GTLAANGIEIQAG
-1315 ATVTIPQELVQVD
+1315 ATVTIQQELVNVD

-1336 AEQTETEPVETDTTA
+1336 ESQTETEPVEADTTA

>member
-52 AAEIEIGAD
+52 AAEIEIEAD

-104 ENFDGQS
+104 ENFDGTS

-183 ISAIASAAKN
+183 ISALASAAKN

-284 AAASGEDLA
+284 AAASGEDLGT
-293 STSDIVTDALTAFG
+293 TSDIVTDALTAFG
-307 LKAGDSGHFSDV
+307 LQAGDAGHFADV
-319 LAKASASANTNVGEM
+319 LAQASANANTNVSMLGES
-334 GEAFKYVASVAGA
+334 FKYVAPVAGA
-347 MKYNV
+347 MNYSV
-352 EDTSLALGLMS
+352 EDTSLALGLMA
-363 NAGVHASMAGTALK
+363 NASIKGSMAGTALK
-377 TSIANMAAPTDSM
+377 TSLANMAAPTDSM

-400 LTDGEGNMKSLK
+400 LTDSEGNMKSLR
-412 GVMDNL
+412 GVIDNL
-418 RSSLGG
+418 RGSLGG
-424 LSETEKTAAA
+424 LSETEQTAAA
-434 STIFGKEAMSGMLA
+434 STIFGKEAMAGMLA
-448 IINASEEDYNNLSS
+448 IINASEEDYNKLST
-462 AIGNSKDAAQDM
+462 AIGNSKDAAEGM

-506 YLRGIAGGIT
+506 YLRDIAGGIA
-516 DMMPEITDGINAVMD
+516 DAMPGITDGINAVMD
-531 VADDKIAGVK
+531 VVDDKIAGVK

-627 KGKNIVETL
+627 KGKSIVETL
-636 SPIGDAIGSITE
+636 SPIGDAIGNITE

-838 LSQKVSEALKDGI
+838 LSQKVSEALRDGI

-863 QEKMNNITARWKEAE
+863 QEKMNNITARWKESE

-885 IKQEYGHMSAADLE
+885 INQKYGKLSAADLT

-906 MDEMRSQRETAME
+906 VEEMRSQRETAME
-919 SIKADTTQWY
+919 SVQSDVTQWY
-929 SELEAMKDYGRIT
+929 AELNAMEKSGRIT
-942 PEQYESYKEQTGWYV
+942 AAQNQHYQEMTGWYV
-957 RGQQGSELAKSLE
+957 RGQEGSELSKSLQ

-975 LNDTYGEK
+975 LNDAYGDK

-988 QTLTETAQNALK
+988 QKLTESAQIALK
-1000 SAETSLQSGAYGS
+1000 SAETSLQEGSYGMLGN
-1013 TIASTFDNMFTS
+1013 TFDSLFQS
-1025 MDNGKGLLGIG
+1025 LDNGHGFLGIG
-1036 ANADQRALN
+1036 ADADQSALN
-1045 ELYQSMAP
+1045 ELYQSMKP
-1053 DVSQMGSLID
+1053 DVSSMQSLID
-1063 QYREAGQAVPQS
+1063 QYRESGQAIPKS
-1075 LMDGYKE
+1075 LMDGFNE

-1092 VDAAWQNYANQI
+1092 EDAAWQNYANQI
-1104 LESGSEEMKSVLTDP
+1104 MESGSEEMKSVLTDP

-1128 EKLSDELRTAIDRA
+1128 ATLPEQFREAIDRA
-1142 TAETTDNEITL
+1142 TAETTDDEITL

-1161 GDVDIDKDAWVSALN
+1161 GDVDIDKDAWVF
-1176 EKLGDLATTEE
+1176 
-1187 VTADSIKI
+1187 
-1195 KVEQGDCLW
+1195 
-1204 EIGNALGIDWQTI
+1204 
-1217 AEQNGIESPY
+1217 
-1227 VIHPDQELT
+1227 HDQ
-1236 ISMDTITAEM
+1236 
-1246 DGDKAQAAIEQAMS
+1246 
-1260 ALDAEG
+1260 LDH
-1266 AEMSVTAEG
+1266 SFDRRC
-1275 VKVDLANVEVDSDV
+1275 VKVLSVAIVVGRGRNDNKISIGVCGLSIQRCSQIQFFLCEILLDIVILNRRLTVVDHLAVDFV
-1289 AAAQIEAALGMES
+1289 LHYY
-1302 GTLAANGIEVQAG
+1302 L
-1315 ATVTIPQELVQVD
+1315 
-1328 TSGIQSAT
+1328 
-1336 AEQTETEPVETDTTA
+1336 
-1351 NVNITDATTDASGAK
+1351 
-1366 EQAQSEVESTF
+1366 F
-1377 SESMPTDGH
+1377 
-1386 TDVTLD
+1386 
-1392 QTNNAAEVYSEV
+1392 
-1404 AGEVQSTFSNPIPAS
+1404 
-1419 CTVNVTL
+1419 
-1426 DWHITNPSAGITTS
+1426 
-1440 GSGSS
+1440 
-1445 VKASIAGNA
+1445 
-1454 EGSIVTGPLLSWV
+1454 PLLV
-1467 GEDGP
+1467 LLC
-1472 EAIIPL
+1472 AC
-1478 GSKRRDRGMDLW
+1478 DRHFFLPAKT
-1490 LQAGR
+1490 LR
-1495 ALGVKEYADGGM
+1495 FL
-1507 IGDVPLSGGSS
+1507 
-1518 DSSSGS
+1518 
-1524 SGNNGDKGQIVV
+1524 
-1536 NMNPVFN
+1536 
-1543 INGEGGNDTV
+1543 TR
-1553 NSIKEKLKE
+1553 SIFV
-1562 LINEMSGELASR
+1562 
-1574 LLESYANMPT
+1574 

>member
-83 QVEVAADDSATQT
+83 QVEVSADDSATQI
-96 VNAASDAV
+96 VNSASNAV

-183 ISAIASAAKN
+183 ISKLASIAKN

-229 GATGQEFDDLT
+229 GATGQAFDDLT

-284 AAASGEDLA
+284 AAASGEDLGT
-293 STSDIVTDALTAFG
+293 TSDIVTDAITAFG
-307 LKAGDSGHFSDV
+307 LTAGDAGHFADV
-319 LAKASASANTNVGEM
+319 LAQASANANTDVSMLGES
-334 GEAFKYVASVAGA
+334 FKYVAPVAGA
-347 MKYNV
+347 MKYSI
-352 EDTSLALGLMS
+352 EDTSLALGLM
-363 NAGVHASMAGTALK
+363 ASANVKGSMSGTALK
-377 TSIANMAAPTDSM
+377 TSIANMVKPTNDM
-390 AAAMDKYGIS
+390 AEAMDKYGIS
-400 LTDGEGNMKSLK
+400 ITDGEGNLKSLK
-412 GVMDNL
+412 GVIDNV
-418 RSSLGG
+418 RGSLGG
-424 LSETEKTAAA
+424 LSRDEQTAVA
-434 STIFGKEAMSGMLA
+434 STIFGKEAMAGMLA
-448 IINASEEDYNNLSS
+448 IVNASEEDYNKLSN
-462 AIGNSKDAAQDM
+462 AIYNANDAAEGM

-531 VADDKIAGVK
+531 VVDDKIAGVK

-548 SSDEWKN
+548 GSDEWKN

-566 DSIIAKPFGNWV
+566 DSIIAKPFGNWA

-627 KGKNIVETL
+627 KGKSIVETL
-636 SPIGDAIGSITE
+636 SPIGDAIGNITE

-653 NDVMDFAG
+653 NDVMDFVG

-690 IDKYNETQL
+690 IDKYNQTQL
-699 ENSLEDHFGKIK
+699 ENSLEEHFGKIK

-803 VQTYLGG
+803 VQTYLAG

-863 QEKMNNITARWKEAE
+863 QEKMNSITARWKEAE

-885 IKQEYGHMSAADLE
+885 INQKYGHLSAADLE

-957 RGQQGSELAKSLE
+957 RGQEGSELSKSLE

-1000 SAETSLQSGAYGS
+1000 SAETSLQSGSYG

-1025 MDNGKGLLGIG
+1025 MDNGKGFLGIG
-1036 ANADQRALN
+1036 ADADQRALN

-1063 QYREAGQAVPQS
+1063 QYREAGQAVPKS
-1075 LMDGYKE
+1075 LMEGYKE

-1128 EKLSDELRTAIDRA
+1128 EQLPEELKTAIDRA
-1142 TAETTDNEITL
+1142 TAETTPDEITL
-1153 EGLKASVD
+1153 EGLRAAVD
-1161 GDVDIDKDAWVSALN
+1161 GDVDIDKDSWVSALN

-1187 VTADSIKI
+1187 VTADNVKI

-1227 VIHPDQELT
+1227 IIHPDQELT
-1236 ISMDTITAEM
+1236 ISMDTIKAEM

-1289 AAAQIEAALGMES
+1289 AAAQIESALGMES
-1302 GTLAANGIEVQAG
+1302 GTLAANGIEIQAG

-1336 AEQTETEPVETDTTA
+1336 EAQTETEPVETDTSA
-1351 NVNITDATTDASGAK
+1351 NVNITEATTDASGAK

-1377 SESMPTDGH
+1377 SESMPADGH

-1404 AGEVQSTFSNPIPAS
+1404 ASEVQSTFSNPIAAS

-1445 VKASIAGNA
+1445 VTASITGNA

-1518 DSSSGS
+1518 DSTSGDSSGS
-1524 SGNNGDKGQIVV
+1524 GDKGQVV
-1536 NMNPVFN
+1536 INMNPVFN
-1543 INGEGGNDTV
+1543 INGNSGNDTV
-1553 NSIKEKLKE
+1553 NTIKEKLKE
-1562 LINEMSGELASR
+1562 LINEMSGELATR

>member
-83 QVEVAADDSATQT
+83 QVEVSADDSATQI
-96 VNAASDAV
+96 VNSASNAV
-104 ENFDGQS
+104 ENFNGQS

-140 GDAEIGASDEAT
+140 GDAKIGASDEAT

-183 ISAIASAAKN
+183 ISKLASIAKN

-229 GATGQEFDDLT
+229 GATGQAFDDLT

-284 AAASGEDLA
+284 AAASGEDLGT
-293 STSDIVTDALTAFG
+293 TSDIVTDALTAFG
-307 LKAGDSGHFSDV
+307 LQAGDAGHFADV
-319 LAKASASANTNVGEM
+319 LAQASANANTNVSMLGES
-334 GEAFKYVASVAGA
+334 FKYVAPVAGA
-347 MKYNV
+347 MNYSV
-352 EDTSLALGLMS
+352 EDTSLALGLMA
-363 NAGVHASMAGTALK
+363 NASIKGSMAGTALK
-377 TSIANMAAPTDSM
+377 TSLANMAAPTDSM

-400 LTDGEGNMKSLK
+400 LTDSEGNMKSLR
-412 GVMDNL
+412 GVIDNL
-418 RSSLGG
+418 RGSLGG
-424 LSETEKTAAA
+424 LSETEQTAAA
-434 STIFGKEAMSGMLA
+434 STIFGKEAMAGMLA
-448 IINASEEDYNNLSS
+448 IINASEEDYNKLST
-462 AIGNSKDAAQDM
+462 AIGNSKDAAEGM

-531 VADDKIAGVK
+531 VVDDKIAGVK

-548 SSDEWKN
+548 GSDEWKN

-566 DSIIAKPFGNWV
+566 DSIIAKPFGNWA

-627 KGKNIVETL
+627 KGKSIVETL
-636 SPIGDAIGSITE
+636 SPIGDAIGNITE

-653 NDVMDFAG
+653 NDVMDFVG

-690 IDKYNETQL
+690 IDKYNQTQL
-699 ENSLEDHFGKIK
+699 ENSLEEHFGKIK

-803 VQTYLGG
+803 VQTYLAG

-863 QEKMNNITARWKEAE
+863 QEKMNSITARWKEAE

-885 IKQEYGHMSAADLE
+885 INQKYGHLSAADLE

-957 RGQQGSELAKSLE
+957 RGQEGSELSKSLE

-1000 SAETSLQSGAYGS
+1000 SAETSLQSGSYG

-1025 MDNGKGLLGIG
+1025 MDNGKGFLGIG
-1036 ANADQRALN
+1036 ADADQRALN

-1063 QYREAGQAVPQS
+1063 QYREAGQAVPKS
-1075 LMDGYKE
+1075 LMEGYKE

-1128 EKLSDELRTAIDRA
+1128 EQLPEELKTAIDRA
-1142 TAETTDNEITL
+1142 TAETTPDEITL
-1153 EGLKASVD
+1153 EGLRAAVD
-1161 GDVDIDKDAWVSALN
+1161 GDVDIDKDSWVSALN

-1187 VTADSIKI
+1187 VTADNVKI

-1227 VIHPDQELT
+1227 IIHPDQELT
-1236 ISMDTITAEM
+1236 ISMDTIKAEM

-1289 AAAQIEAALGMES
+1289 AAAQIESALGMES
-1302 GTLAANGIEVQAG
+1302 GTLAANGIEIQAG

-1336 AEQTETEPVETDTTA
+1336 EAQTETEPVETDTSA
-1351 NVNITDATTDASGAK
+1351 NVNITEATTDASGAK

-1377 SESMPTDGH
+1377 SESMPADGH

-1404 AGEVQSTFSNPIPAS
+1404 ASEVQSTFSNPIAAS

-1426 DWHITNPSAGITTS
+1426 NWHITNPSAGITTS

-1445 VKASIAGNA
+1445 VTATIAGNA

-1495 ALGVKEYADGGM
+1495 ALGVKEYAEGGM
-1507 IGDVPLSGGSS
+1507 VGDVPLSGDSS
-1518 DSSSGS
+1518 DSPSGNSGS
-1524 SGNNGDKGQIVV
+1524 NGDKGQIVV

>member
-83 QVEVAADDSATQT
+83 QVEVSADDSATQI
-96 VNAASDAV
+96 VNSASNAV

-140 GDAEIGASDEAT
+140 GNAEIGASDEAT

-183 ISAIASAAKN
+183 ISKLASIAKN

-229 GATGQEFDDLT
+229 GATGQAFDDLT

-284 AAASGEDLA
+284 AAASGEDLGT
-293 STSDIVTDALTAFG
+293 TSDIVTDAITAFG
-307 LKAGDSGHFSDV
+307 LTAGDAGHFADV
-319 LAKASASANTNVGEM
+319 LAQASANANTDVSMLGES
-334 GEAFKYVASVAGA
+334 FKYVAPVAGA
-347 MKYNV
+347 MKYSI
-352 EDTSLALGLMS
+352 EDTSLALGLM
-363 NAGVHASMAGTALK
+363 ASANVKGSMSGTALK
-377 TSIANMAAPTDSM
+377 TSIANMVKPTNDM
-390 AAAMDKYGIS
+390 AEAMDKYGIS
-400 LTDGEGNMKSLK
+400 ITDGEGNLKSLK
-412 GVMDNL
+412 GVIDNV
-418 RSSLGG
+418 RGSLGG
-424 LSETEKTAAA
+424 LSRDEQTAVA
-434 STIFGKEAMSGMLA
+434 STIFGKEAMAGMLA
-448 IINASEEDYNNLSS
+448 IVNASEEDYNKLSN
-462 AIGNSKDAAQDM
+462 AIYNANDAAEDM

-531 VADDKIAGVK
+531 VVDDKIAGVK

-548 SSDEWKN
+548 GSDEWKN

-611 WLSAGILAKG
+611 WLSAGVLAKG
-621 AATVAQ
+621 AVAIAQ
-627 KGKNIVETL
+627 KGKSVVETL
-636 SPIGDAIGSITE
+636 SPIGDAISNITE
-648 AAGNA
+648 AAGSA
-653 NDVMDFAG
+653 NDVMDFAS
-661 NLSSMIP
+661 NLGSMIP
-668 VGAKVGLAA
+668 MGAKVGLAA

-690 IDKYNETQL
+690 IDKYNQTQL
-699 ENSLEDHFGKIK
+699 ENSLEEHFGKIK
-711 LSADEVKDAAAGIL
+711 LSADEVKDVAAGIL

-851 IDVNEEE
+851 VDVNEEE

-885 IKQEYGHMSAADLE
+885 INQKYGQLSAADLE

-957 RGQQGSELAKSLE
+957 RGQEGSELSKSLE

-988 QTLTETAQNALK
+988 QTLTENTQNALK
-1000 SAETSLQSGAYGS
+1000 SAETSLQSESYGM
-1013 TIASTFDNMFTS
+1013 IAGTFEDAFKS
-1025 MDNGKGLLGIG
+1025 MDDGSGFFGFG
-1036 ANADQRALN
+1036 ANANQRALN
-1045 ELYQSMAP
+1045 DLYQSMAP
-1053 DVSQMGSLID
+1053 DVSRMGSLID
-1063 QYREAGQAVPQS
+1063 QYREAGQAVPKS
-1075 LMDGYKE
+1075 LMEGYKE

-1092 VDAAWQNYANQI
+1092 VDATWQNYANQI

-1119 NNPMYESVR
+1119 SNPAYKDLHEQ
-1128 EKLSDELRTAIDRA
+1128 LPDELRTAIDRA
-1142 TAETTDNEITL
+1142 AAETTTDEITL
-1153 EGLKASVD
+1153 EGLRAAVD
-1161 GDVDIDKDAWVSALN
+1161 GDVDIDKDSWVSALN

-1336 AEQTETEPVETDTTA
+1336 AEQTETEPVETNTTA

-1377 SESMPTDGH
+1377 SESMPADGH

-1445 VKASIAGNA
+1445 VTASIAGNA
-1454 EGSIVTGPLLSWV
+1454 EGSIITGPLLSWV

-1518 DSSSGS
+1518 DSTSGDSSGS
-1524 SGNNGDKGQIVV
+1524 GDKGQVV
-1536 NMNPVFN
+1536 INMNPVFN
-1543 INGEGGNDTV
+1543 INENSGNDTV
-1553 NSIKEKLKE
+1553 NTIKEKLKE
-1562 LINEMSGELASR
+1562 LINEMSGELATR

>member
-52 AAEIEIGAD
+52 AAEIEIEAD

-104 ENFDGQS
+104 ENFDGTS

-183 ISAIASAAKN
+183 ISALASAAKN

-284 AAASGEDLA
+284 TAASGEDLGT
-293 STSDIVTDALTAFG
+293 TSDIVTDALTAFG
-307 LKAGDSGHFSDV
+307 LQAGDAGHFADV
-319 LAKASASANTNVGEM
+319 LAQASANANTNVSMLGES
-334 GEAFKYVASVAGA
+334 FKYVAPVAGA
-347 MKYNV
+347 MNYSV
-352 EDTSLALGLMS
+352 EDTSLALGLMA
-363 NAGVHASMAGTALK
+363 NASIKGSMAGTALK
-377 TSIANMAAPTDSM
+377 TSLANMAAPTDSM

-400 LTDGEGNMKSLK
+400 LTDSEGNMKSLR
-412 GVMDNL
+412 GVIDNL
-418 RSSLGG
+418 RGSLGG
-424 LSETEKTAAA
+424 LSETEQTAAA
-434 STIFGKEAMSGMLA
+434 STIFGKEAMAGMLA
-448 IINASEEDYNNLSS
+448 IINASEEDYNKLST
-462 AIGNSKDAAQDM
+462 AIGNSKDAAEGM

-506 YLRGIAGGIT
+506 YLRDIAGGIA
-516 DMMPEITDGINAVMD
+516 DAMPGITDGINAVMD
-531 VADDKIAGVK
+531 VVDDKIAGVK

-627 KGKNIVETL
+627 KGKSIVETL
-636 SPIGDAIGSITE
+636 SPIGDAIGNITE

-810 TEDGQTLA
+810 IEDGQTLA

-838 LSQKVSEALKDGI
+838 LSQKVSEALRDGI

-863 QEKMNNITARWKEAE
+863 QEKMNNITARWKESE

-885 IKQEYGHMSAADLE
+885 INQKYGKLSAADLT

-906 MDEMRSQRETAME
+906 VEEMRSQRETAME
-919 SIKADTTQWY
+919 SVQSDVTQWY
-929 SELEAMKDYGRIT
+929 AELNAMEKSGRIT
-942 PEQYESYKEQTGWYV
+942 AAQNQHYQEMTGWYV
-957 RGQQGSELAKSLE
+957 RGQEGSELSKSLQ

-975 LNDTYGEK
+975 LNDAYGDK

-988 QTLTETAQNALK
+988 QKLTESAQIALK
-1000 SAETSLQSGAYGS
+1000 SAETSLQEGSYGMLGN
-1013 TIASTFDNMFTS
+1013 TFDSLFQS
-1025 MDNGKGLLGIG
+1025 LDNGHGFLGIG
-1036 ANADQRALN
+1036 ADADQSALN
-1045 ELYQSMAP
+1045 ELYQSMKP
-1053 DVSQMGSLID
+1053 DVSSMQSLID
-1063 QYREAGQAVPQS
+1063 QYRESGQAIPKS
-1075 LMDGYKE
+1075 LMDGFNE

-1092 VDAAWQNYANQI
+1092 EDAAWQNYANQI
-1104 LESGSEEMKSVLTDP
+1104 MESGSEEMKSVLTDP

-1128 EKLSDELRTAIDRA
+1128 ATLPEQFREAIDRA
-1142 TAETTDNEITL
+1142 TAETTDDEITL

-1161 GDVDIDKDAWVSALN
+1161 GDVDIDKDAWVSAMN

-1187 VTADSIKI
+1187 VTAEGAKIKI
-1195 KVEQGDCLW
+1195 EAGDCLW
-1204 EIGNALGIDWQTI
+1204 DIGNALGVDWHKI
-1217 AEQNGIESPY
+1217 AEENGIEEPY
-1227 VIHPDQELT
+1227 IIHPGDEIT
-1236 ISMDTITAEM
+1236 ISMDTLKAEVN
-1246 DGDKAQAAIEQAMS
+1246 GDAAQAAISDAMS
-1260 ALDAEG
+1260 ALTTEG
-1266 AEMSVTAEG
+1266 AEFSVTAEG
-1275 VKVDLANVEVDSDV
+1275 VKVDLSNVEVDSES
-1289 AAAQIEAALGMES
+1289 ATAQIEAALGMES
-1302 GTLAANGIEVQAG
+1302 GTLAANDITVTSG
-1315 ATVTIPQELVQVD
+1315 ATVTIPQELVNVD

-1336 AEQTETEPVETDTTA
+1336 ESQTETEPVEADTTA

>member
-96 VNAASDAV
+96 VSAASDAV
-104 ENFDGQS
+104 ENFDGQ
-111 GDAEIGADDS
+111 
-121 ATPVV
+121 
-126 SAASDAVE
+126 
-134 NFDGMS
+134 S

-183 ISAIASAAKN
+183 ISKLASIAKN

-229 GATGQEFDDLT
+229 GATGQAFDDLT

-284 AAASGEDLA
+284 AAASGEDLGT
-293 STSDIVTDALTAFG
+293 TSDIVTDALTAFG
-307 LKAGDSGHFSDV
+307 LSAGDSGHFADV
-319 LAKASASANTNVGEM
+319 LAQASANANTNVSMLGES
-334 GEAFKYVASVAGA
+334 FKYVAPVAGA
-347 MKYNV
+347 MNYSV
-352 EDTSLALGLMS
+352 EDTSLALGLMA
-363 NAGVHASMAGTALK
+363 NASIKGSMAGTALK
-377 TSIANMAAPTDSM
+377 TSLANMAAPTDSM
-390 AAAMDKYGIS
+390 AEAMDKYGIS
-400 LTDGEGNMKSLK
+400 LTDSEGNMKSLR
-412 GVMDNL
+412 GVIDNL
-418 RSSLGG
+418 RGSLGG
-424 LSETEKTAAA
+424 LSETEQTAAA
-434 STIFGKEAMSGMLA
+434 STIFGKEAMAGMLA
-448 IINASEEDYNNLSS
+448 IINASEEDYNKLST
-462 AIGNSKDAAQDM
+462 AIDNSKDAAEGM

-506 YLRGIAGGIT
+506 YLRDIAGGIA
-516 DMMPEITDGINAVMD
+516 DAMPGITDGINAVMD
-531 VADDKIAGVK
+531 VVDDKIAGVK

-584 LISSGLGTLFS
+584 LISTGLGTLFS
-595 SAAAILP
+595 SASAILP

-627 KGKNIVETL
+627 KGKSIVETL
-636 SPIGDAIGSITE
+636 SPIGDAIGNITE

-653 NDVMDFAG
+653 NDVMDFVG

-690 IDKYNETQL
+690 IDKYNQTQL
-699 ENSLEDHFGKIK
+699 ENSLEEHFGKIK

-803 VQTYLGG
+803 VQTYLAG

-863 QEKMNNITARWKEAE
+863 QEKMNSITARWKEAE

-885 IKQEYGHMSAADLE
+885 INQKYGHLSAADLE

-957 RGQQGSELAKSLE
+957 RGQEGSELSKSLE

-1000 SAETSLQSGAYGS
+1000 SAETSLQSGSYG

-1036 ANADQRALN
+1036 ADADQRALN

-1063 QYREAGQAVPQS
+1063 QYREAGQAVPKS
-1075 LMDGYKE
+1075 LMEGYKE

-1128 EKLSDELRTAIDRA
+1128 EQLSEELKTAIDRA
-1142 TAETTDNEITL
+1142 TAETTPDEITL
-1153 EGLKASVD
+1153 EGLRAAVD
-1161 GDVDIDKDAWVSALN
+1161 GDVDIDKDSWVSALN

-1187 VTADSIKI
+1187 VTADNVKI

-1227 VIHPDQELT
+1227 IIHPDQELT
-1236 ISMDTITAEM
+1236 ISMDTIKAEM

-1289 AAAQIEAALGMES
+1289 AAAQIESALGMES
-1302 GTLAANGIEVQAG
+1302 GTLAANGIEIQAG

-1336 AEQTETEPVETDTTA
+1336 EAQTETEPVETDTTA

-1377 SESMPTDGH
+1377 SESMPADGH

-1445 VKASIAGNA
+1445 VTASIAGNA

-1507 IGDVPLSGGSS
+1507 IGNVPLSGDSA

-1524 SGNNGDKGQIVV
+1524 SGSSGDKGQIVV

-1543 INGEGGNDTV
+1543 INGDGGNDTV

>member
-83 QVEVAADDSATQT
+83 QVEVSADDSATQI
-96 VNAASDAV
+96 VNSASNAV

-183 ISAIASAAKN
+183 ISKLASIAKN

-229 GATGQEFDDLT
+229 GATGQAFDDLT

-284 AAASGEDLA
+284 AAASGEDLGT
-293 STSDIVTDALTAFG
+293 TSDIVTDAITAFG
-307 LKAGDSGHFSDV
+307 LTAGDAGHFADV
-319 LAKASASANTNVGEM
+319 LAQASANANTDVSMLGES
-334 GEAFKYVASVAGA
+334 FKYVAPVAGA
-347 MKYNV
+347 MKYSI
-352 EDTSLALGLMS
+352 EDTSLALGLM
-363 NAGVHASMAGTALK
+363 ASANVKGSMSGTALK
-377 TSIANMAAPTDSM
+377 TSIANMVKPTNDM
-390 AAAMDKYGIS
+390 AEAMDKYGIS
-400 LTDGEGNMKSLK
+400 ITDGEGNLKSLK
-412 GVMDNL
+412 GVIDNV
-418 RSSLGG
+418 RGSLGG
-424 LSETEKTAAA
+424 LSRDEQTAVA
-434 STIFGKEAMSGMLA
+434 STIFGKEAMAGMLA
-448 IINASEEDYNNLSS
+448 IVNASEEDYNKLSN
-462 AIGNSKDAAQDM
+462 AIYNANGAAEGM

-531 VADDKIAGVK
+531 VVDDKIAGVK

-548 SSDEWKN
+548 GSDEWKN

-566 DSIIAKPFGNWV
+566 DSIIAKPFGNWA

-627 KGKNIVETL
+627 KGKSIVETL
-636 SPIGDAIGSITE
+636 SPIGDAIGNITE

-653 NDVMDFAG
+653 NDVMDFVG

-690 IDKYNETQL
+690 IDKYNQTQL
-699 ENSLEDHFGKIK
+699 ENSLEEHFGKIK

-803 VQTYLGG
+803 VQTYLAG

-863 QEKMNNITARWKEAE
+863 QEKMNSITARWKEAE

-885 IKQEYGHMSAADLE
+885 INQKYGHLSAADLE

-957 RGQQGSELAKSLE
+957 RGQEGSELSKSLE

-1000 SAETSLQSGAYGS
+1000 SAETSLQSGSYG

-1025 MDNGKGLLGIG
+1025 MDNGKGFLGIG
-1036 ANADQRALN
+1036 ADADQRALN

-1063 QYREAGQAVPQS
+1063 QYREAGQAVPKS
-1075 LMDGYKE
+1075 LMEGYKE

-1128 EKLSDELRTAIDRA
+1128 EQLPEELKTAIDRA
-1142 TAETTDNEITL
+1142 TAETTPDEITL
-1153 EGLKASVD
+1153 EGLRAAVD
-1161 GDVDIDKDAWVSALN
+1161 GDVDIDKDSWVSALN

-1187 VTADSIKI
+1187 VTADNVKI

-1227 VIHPDQELT
+1227 IIHPDQELT
-1236 ISMDTITAEM
+1236 ISMDTIKAEM

-1289 AAAQIEAALGMES
+1289 AAAQIESALGMES
-1302 GTLAANGIEVQAG
+1302 GTLAANGIEIQAG

-1336 AEQTETEPVETDTTA
+1336 EAQTETEPVETDTSA
-1351 NVNITDATTDASGAK
+1351 NVNITEATTDASGAK

-1377 SESMPTDGH
+1377 SESMPADGH

-1404 AGEVQSTFSNPIPAS
+1404 ASEVQSTFSNPIAAS

-1445 VKASIAGNA
+1445 VTASIAGNA
-1454 EGSIVTGPLLSWV
+1454 KGSIVTSPLLSWV

-1518 DSSSGS
+1518 DSTSGDSSGS
-1524 SGNNGDKGQIVV
+1524 GDKGQVV
-1536 NMNPVFN
+1536 INMNPVFN
-1543 INGEGGNDTV
+1543 INGNSGNDTV
-1553 NSIKEKLKE
+1553 NTIKEKLKE
-1562 LINEMSGELASR
+1562 LINEMSGELATR

>member
-83 QVEVAADDSATQT
+83 QVEVSADDSATQI
-96 VNAASDAV
+96 VNSASNAV

-183 ISAIASAAKN
+183 ISKLASIAKN

-229 GATGQEFDDLT
+229 GATGQAFDDLT

-284 AAASGEDLA
+284 AAASGEDLGT
-293 STSDIVTDALTAFG
+293 TSDIVTDALTAFG
-307 LKAGDSGHFSDV
+307 LQAGDAGHFADV
-319 LAKASASANTNVGEM
+319 LAQASANANTNVSMLGES
-334 GEAFKYVASVAGA
+334 FKYVAPVAGA
-347 MKYNV
+347 MNYSV
-352 EDTSLALGLMS
+352 EDTSLALGLMA
-363 NAGVHASMAGTALK
+363 NASIKGSMAGTALK
-377 TSIANMAAPTDSM
+377 TSLANMAAPTDSM

-400 LTDGEGNMKSLK
+400 LTDSEGNMKSLR
-412 GVMDNL
+412 GVIDNL
-418 RSSLGG
+418 RGSLGG
-424 LSETEKTAAA
+424 LSETEQTAAA
-434 STIFGKEAMSGMLA
+434 STIFGKEAMAGMLA
-448 IINASEEDYNNLSS
+448 IINASEEDYNKLST
-462 AIGNSKDAAQDM
+462 AIGNSKDAAEGM

-531 VADDKIAGVK
+531 VVDDKIAGVK

-548 SSDEWKN
+548 GSDEWKN

-566 DSIIAKPFGNWV
+566 DSIIAKPFGNWA

-627 KGKNIVETL
+627 KGKSIVETL
-636 SPIGDAIGSITE
+636 SPIGDAIGNITE

-653 NDVMDFAG
+653 NDVMDFVG

-690 IDKYNETQL
+690 IDKYNQTQL
-699 ENSLEDHFGKIK
+699 ENSLEEHFGKIK

-803 VQTYLGG
+803 VQTYLAGA
-810 TEDGQTLA
+810 EDGQTLA

-863 QEKMNNITARWKEAE
+863 QEKMNSITARWKEAE

-885 IKQEYGHMSAADLE
+885 INQKYGHLSAADLE

-957 RGQQGSELAKSLE
+957 RGQEGSELSKSLE

-1000 SAETSLQSGAYGS
+1000 SAETSLQSGSYG

-1025 MDNGKGLLGIG
+1025 MDNGKGFLGIG
-1036 ANADQRALN
+1036 ADADQRALN

-1063 QYREAGQAVPQS
+1063 QYREAGQAVPKS
-1075 LMDGYKE
+1075 LMEGYKE

-1128 EKLSDELRTAIDRA
+1128 EQLPEELKTAIDRA
-1142 TAETTDNEITL
+1142 TAETTPDEITL
-1153 EGLKASVD
+1153 EGLRAAVD
-1161 GDVDIDKDAWVSALN
+1161 GDVDIDKDSWVSALN

-1187 VTADSIKI
+1187 VTADNVKI

-1227 VIHPDQELT
+1227 IIHPDQELT
-1236 ISMDTITAEM
+1236 ISMDTIKAEM

-1289 AAAQIEAALGMES
+1289 AAAQIESALGMES
-1302 GTLAANGIEVQAG
+1302 GTLAANGIEIQAG

-1336 AEQTETEPVETDTTA
+1336 EAQTETEPVETDTSA
-1351 NVNITDATTDASGAK
+1351 NVNITEATTDASGAK

-1377 SESMPTDGH
+1377 SESMPADGH

-1404 AGEVQSTFSNPIPAS
+1404 ASEVQSTFSNPIAAS

-1445 VKASIAGNA
+1445 VTASIAGNA
-1454 EGSIVTGPLLSWV
+1454 EGSIITGPLLSWV

-1518 DSSSGS
+1518 DSTSGDSSGS
-1524 SGNNGDKGQIVV
+1524 GDKGQVV
-1536 NMNPVFN
+1536 INMNPVFN
-1543 INGEGGNDTV
+1543 INGNSGNDTV
-1553 NSIKEKLKE
+1553 NTIKEKLKE
-1562 LINEMSGELASR
+1562 LINEMSGELATR

>member
-96 VNAASDAV
+96 VSAASDAV

-183 ISAIASAAKN
+183 ISKLASIAKN

-229 GATGQEFDDLT
+229 GATGQAFDDLT

-284 AAASGEDLA
+284 AAASGEDLGT
-293 STSDIVTDALTAFG
+293 TSDIVTDALTAFG
-307 LKAGDSGHFSDV
+307 LSAGDSGHFADV
-319 LAKASASANTNVGEM
+319 LAQASANANTNVSMLGES
-334 GEAFKYVASVAGA
+334 FKYVAPVAGA
-347 MKYNV
+347 MNYSV
-352 EDTSLALGLMS
+352 EDTSLALGLMA
-363 NAGVHASMAGTALK
+363 NASIKGSMAGTALK
-377 TSIANMAAPTDSM
+377 TSLANMAAPTDSM
-390 AAAMDKYGIS
+390 AEAMDKYGIS
-400 LTDGEGNMKSLK
+400 LTDSEGNMKSLR
-412 GVMDNL
+412 GVIDNL
-418 RSSLGG
+418 RGSLGG
-424 LSETEKTAAA
+424 LSETEQTAAA
-434 STIFGKEAMSGMLA
+434 STIFGKEAMAGMLA
-448 IINASEEDYNNLSS
+448 IINASEEDYNKLST
-462 AIGNSKDAAQDM
+462 AIDNSKDAAEGM

-506 YLRGIAGGIT
+506 YLRDIAGGIA
-516 DMMPEITDGINAVMD
+516 DAMPGITDGINAVMD
-531 VADDKIAGVK
+531 VVDDKIAGVK

-555 ADLFGKIDIAW
+555 TDLFGKIDIAW

-584 LISSGLGTLFS
+584 LISTGLGTLFS
-595 SAAAILP
+595 SASAILP

-627 KGKNIVETL
+627 KGKSIVETL
-636 SPIGDAIGSITE
+636 SPIGDAIGNITE

-653 NDVMDFAG
+653 NDVMDFVG

-690 IDKYNETQL
+690 IDKYNQTQL
-699 ENSLEDHFGKIK
+699 ENSLEEHFGKIK

-803 VQTYLGG
+803 VQTYLAG

-863 QEKMNNITARWKEAE
+863 QEKMNSITARWKEAE

-885 IKQEYGHMSAADLE
+885 INQKYGHLSAADLE

-957 RGQQGSELAKSLE
+957 RGQEGSELSKSLE

-1000 SAETSLQSGAYGS
+1000 SAETSLQSGSYG

-1025 MDNGKGLLGIG
+1025 MDNGKGFLGIG
-1036 ANADQRALN
+1036 ADADQRALN

-1063 QYREAGQAVPQS
+1063 QYREAGQAVPKS
-1075 LMDGYKE
+1075 LMEGYKE

-1128 EKLSDELRTAIDRA
+1128 EQLPEELKTAIDRA
-1142 TAETTDNEITL
+1142 TAETTPDEITL
-1153 EGLKASVD
+1153 EGLRAAVD
-1161 GDVDIDKDAWVSALN
+1161 GDVDIDKDSWVSALN

-1187 VTADSIKI
+1187 VTADNVKI

-1227 VIHPDQELT
+1227 IIHPDQELT
-1236 ISMDTITAEM
+1236 ISMDTIKAEM

-1260 ALDAEG
+1260 ALDPAG
-1266 AEMSVTAEG
+1266 AEKSVTA
-1275 VKVDLANVEVDSDV
+1275 
-1289 AAAQIEAALGMES
+1289 
-1302 GTLAANGIEVQAG
+1302 
-1315 ATVTIPQELVQVD
+1315 
-1328 TSGIQSAT
+1328 
-1336 AEQTETEPVETDTTA
+1336 
-1351 NVNITDATTDASGAK
+1351 
-1366 EQAQSEVESTF
+1366 
-1377 SESMPTDGH
+1377 
-1386 TDVTLD
+1386 
-1392 QTNNAAEVYSEV
+1392 
-1404 AGEVQSTFSNPIPAS
+1404 
-1419 CTVNVTL
+1419 
-1426 DWHITNPSAGITTS
+1426 
-1440 GSGSS
+1440 
-1445 VKASIAGNA
+1445 
-1454 EGSIVTGPLLSWV
+1454 
-1467 GEDGP
+1467 
-1472 EAIIPL
+1472 
-1478 GSKRRDRGMDLW
+1478 
-1490 LQAGR
+1490 
-1495 ALGVKEYADGGM
+1495 
-1507 IGDVPLSGGSS
+1507 
-1518 DSSSGS
+1518 
-1524 SGNNGDKGQIVV
+1524 
-1536 NMNPVFN
+1536 
-1543 INGEGGNDTV
+1543 
-1553 NSIKEKLKE
+1553 
-1562 LINEMSGELASR
+1562 
-1574 LLESYANMPT
+1574 

>member
-96 VNAASDAV
+96 VSAASDAV

-183 ISAIASAAKN
+183 ISKLASIAKN

-229 GATGQEFDDLT
+229 GATGQAFDDLT

-284 AAASGEDLA
+284 AAASGEDLGT
-293 STSDIVTDALTAFG
+293 TSDIVTDALTAFG
-307 LKAGDSGHFSDV
+307 LSAGDSGHFADV
-319 LAKASASANTNVGEM
+319 LAQASANANTNVSMLGES
-334 GEAFKYVASVAGA
+334 FKYVAPVAGA
-347 MKYNV
+347 MNYSV
-352 EDTSLALGLMS
+352 EDTSLALGLMA
-363 NAGVHASMAGTALK
+363 NASIKGSMAGTALK
-377 TSIANMAAPTDSM
+377 TSLANMAAPTDSM
-390 AAAMDKYGIS
+390 AEAMDKYGIS
-400 LTDGEGNMKSLK
+400 LTDSEGNMKSLR
-412 GVMDNL
+412 GVIDNL
-418 RSSLGG
+418 RGSLGG
-424 LSETEKTAAA
+424 LSETEQTAAA
-434 STIFGKEAMSGMLA
+434 STIFGKEAMAGMLA
-448 IINASEEDYNNLSS
+448 IINASEEDYNKLST
-462 AIGNSKDAAQDM
+462 AIDNSKDAAEGM

-506 YLRGIAGGIT
+506 YLRDIAGGIS
-516 DMMPEITDGINAVMD
+516 DAMPGITDGINAVMD
-531 VADDKIAGVK
+531 VVDDKIAGVK

-555 ADLFGKIDIAW
+555 TDLFGKIDIAW

-584 LISSGLGTLFS
+584 LISTGLGTLFS
-595 SAAAILP
+595 SASAILP

-627 KGKNIVETL
+627 KGKSIVETL
-636 SPIGDAIGSITE
+636 SPIGDAIGNITE

-653 NDVMDFAG
+653 NDVMDFVG

-690 IDKYNETQL
+690 IDKYNQTQL
-699 ENSLEDHFGKIK
+699 ENSLEEHFGKIK

-803 VQTYLGG
+803 VQTYLAG

-863 QEKMNNITARWKEAE
+863 QEKMNSITARWKEAE

-885 IKQEYGHMSAADLE
+885 INQKYGHLSAADLE

-957 RGQQGSELAKSLE
+957 RGQEGSELSKSLE

-1000 SAETSLQSGAYGS
+1000 SAETSLQSGSYG

-1025 MDNGKGLLGIG
+1025 MDNGKGFLGIG
-1036 ANADQRALN
+1036 ADADQRALN

-1063 QYREAGQAVPQS
+1063 QYREAGQAVPKS
-1075 LMDGYKE
+1075 LMEGYKE

-1128 EKLSDELRTAIDRA
+1128 EQLPEELKTAIDRA
-1142 TAETTDNEITL
+1142 TAETTPDEITL
-1153 EGLKASVD
+1153 EGLRAAVD
-1161 GDVDIDKDAWVSALN
+1161 GDVDIDKDSWVSALN

-1187 VTADSIKI
+1187 VTADNVKI

-1336 AEQTETEPVETDTTA
+1336 EAQTETEPVETDTSA
-1351 NVNITDATTDASGAK
+1351 NVNITEATTDASGAK

-1377 SESMPTDGH
+1377 SESMPADGH

-1445 VKASIAGNA
+1445 VTASIAGNA

-1507 IGDVPLSGGSS
+1507 IGNVPLSGDSA

-1524 SGNNGDKGQIVV
+1524 SGSSGDKGQIVV

-1543 INGEGGNDTV
+1543 INGDGGNDTV

>member
-1 MAETIRIEIPVN
+1 MVETIRIEIPVN

-52 AAEIEIGAD
+52 AAEIEIEAD

-104 ENFDGQS
+104 ENFDGTS

-183 ISAIASAAKN
+183 ISALASAAKN

-229 GATGQEFDDLT
+229 GATGQAFDDLT

-284 AAASGEDLA
+284 AAASGEDLGT
-293 STSDIVTDALTAFG
+293 TSDIVTDALTAFG
-307 LKAGDSGHFSDV
+307 LQAGDAGHFADV
-319 LAKASASANTNVGEM
+319 LAQASANANTNVSMLGES
-334 GEAFKYVASVAGA
+334 FKYVAPVAGA
-347 MKYNV
+347 MNYSV
-352 EDTSLALGLMS
+352 EDTSLALGLMA
-363 NAGVHASMAGTALK
+363 NASIKGSMAGTALK
-377 TSIANMAAPTDSM
+377 TSLANMAAPTDSM

-400 LTDGEGNMKSLK
+400 LTDSEGNMKSLR
-412 GVMDNL
+412 GVIDNL
-418 RSSLGG
+418 RGSLGG
-424 LSETEKTAAA
+424 LSETEQTAAA
-434 STIFGKEAMSGMLA
+434 STIFGKEAMAGMLA
-448 IINASEEDYNNLSS
+448 IINASEEDYNKLST
-462 AIGNSKDAAQDM
+462 AIGNSKDAAEGM

-531 VADDKIAGVK
+531 VVDDKIAGVK

-548 SSDEWKN
+548 GSDEWKN

-566 DSIIAKPFGNWV
+566 DSIIAKPFGNWA

-627 KGKNIVETL
+627 KGKSIVETL
-636 SPIGDAIGSITE
+636 SPIGDAIGNITE

-653 NDVMDFAG
+653 NDVMDFVG

-690 IDKYNETQL
+690 IDKYNQTQL
-699 ENSLEDHFGKIK
+699 ENSLEEHFGKIK

-803 VQTYLGG
+803 VQTYLAG

-863 QEKMNNITARWKEAE
+863 QEKMNSITARWKEAE

-885 IKQEYGHMSAADLE
+885 INQKYGHLSAADLE

-957 RGQQGSELAKSLE
+957 RGQEGSELSKSLE

-1000 SAETSLQSGAYGS
+1000 SAETSLQSGSYG

-1025 MDNGKGLLGIG
+1025 MDNGKGFLGIG
-1036 ANADQRALN
+1036 ADADQRALN

-1063 QYREAGQAVPQS
+1063 QYREAGQAVPKS
-1075 LMDGYKE
+1075 LMEGYKE

-1128 EKLSDELRTAIDRA
+1128 EQLPEELKTAIDRA
-1142 TAETTDNEITL
+1142 TAETTPDEITL
-1153 EGLKASVD
+1153 EGLRAAVD
-1161 GDVDIDKDAWVSALN
+1161 GDVDIDKDSWVSALN

-1187 VTADSIKI
+1187 VTADNVKI

-1227 VIHPDQELT
+1227 IIHPDQELT
-1236 ISMDTITAEM
+1236 ISMDTIKAEM

-1289 AAAQIEAALGMES
+1289 AAAQIESALGMES
-1302 GTLAANGIEVQAG
+1302 GTLAANGIEIQAG

-1336 AEQTETEPVETDTTA
+1336 EAQTETEPVETDTSA
-1351 NVNITDATTDASGAK
+1351 NVNITEATTDASGAK

-1377 SESMPTDGH
+1377 SESMPADGH

-1404 AGEVQSTFSNPIPAS
+1404 ASEVQSTFSNPIAAS

-1445 VKASIAGNA
+1445 VTASIAGNA
-1454 EGSIVTGPLLSWV
+1454 EGSIVTSPLLSWV

-1518 DSSSGS
+1518 DSTSGDSSGS
-1524 SGNNGDKGQIVV
+1524 GDKGQVV
-1536 NMNPVFN
+1536 INMNPVFN
-1543 INGEGGNDTV
+1543 INGNSGNDTV
-1553 NSIKEKLKE
+1553 NTIKEKLKE
-1562 LINEMSGELASR
+1562 LINEMSGELATR

>member
-83 QVEVAADDSATQT
+83 QVEVTADDSATQT

-104 ENFDGQS
+104 ENFDGTS

-183 ISAIASAAKN
+183 ISALASAAKN

-240 AKAQEMGATT
+240 TKAQEMGATT

-284 AAASGEDLA
+284 AAASGEDLGT
-293 STSDIVTDALTAFG
+293 TSDIVTDALTAFG
-307 LKAGDSGHFSDV
+307 LQAGDAGHFADV
-319 LAKASASANTNVGEM
+319 LAQASANANTNVSMLGES
-334 GEAFKYVASVAGA
+334 FKYVAPVAGA
-347 MKYNV
+347 MNYSV
-352 EDTSLALGLMS
+352 EDTSLALGLMA
-363 NAGVHASMAGTALK
+363 NASIKGSMAGTALK
-377 TSIANMAAPTDSM
+377 TSLANMAAPTDSM

-400 LTDGEGNMKSLK
+400 LTDSEGNMKSLR
-412 GVMDNL
+412 GVIDNL
-418 RSSLGG
+418 RGSLGG
-424 LSETEKTAAA
+424 LSETEQTAAA
-434 STIFGKEAMSGMLA
+434 STIFGKEAMAGMLA
-448 IINASEEDYNNLSS
+448 IINASEEDYNKLST
-462 AIGNSKDAAQDM
+462 AIGNSKDAAEGM

-531 VADDKIAGVK
+531 VVDDKIAGVK

-548 SSDEWKN
+548 GSDEWKN

-566 DSIIAKPFGNWV
+566 DSIIAKPFGNWA

-611 WLSAGILAKG
+611 WLSAGVLAKG
-621 AATVAQ
+621 AVAIAQ
-627 KGKNIVETL
+627 KGKSVVETL
-636 SPIGDAIGSITE
+636 SPIGDAISSITE
-648 AAGNA
+648 AAGSA
-653 NDVMDFAG
+653 NDVMDFAS
-661 NLSSMIP
+661 NLGSMIP
-668 VGAKVGLAA
+668 MGAKVGLAA

-690 IDKYNETQL
+690 IDKYNQTQL
-699 ENSLEDHFGKIK
+699 ENSLEEHFGKIK
-711 LSADEVKDAAAGIL
+711 LSADEVKDVAAGIL

-803 VQTYLGG
+803 VQTYLAG

-851 IDVNEEE
+851 VDVNEEE

-885 IKQEYGHMSAADLE
+885 INQKYGKLSAADLT

-906 MDEMRSQRETAME
+906 VEEMRSQRETAME
-919 SIKADTTQWY
+919 SVQSDVTQWY
-929 SELEAMKDYGRIT
+929 AELNAMEKSGRIT
-942 PEQYESYKEQTGWYV
+942 AAQNQHYQEMTGWYV
-957 RGQQGSELAKSLE
+957 RGQEGSELSKSLQ

-975 LNDTYGEK
+975 LNDAYGDK

-988 QTLTETAQNALK
+988 QKLTESAQIALK
-1000 SAETSLQSGAYGS
+1000 SAETSLQEGSYGMLGN
-1013 TIASTFDNMFTS
+1013 TFDSLFQS
-1025 MDNGKGLLGIG
+1025 LDNGHGFLGIG
-1036 ANADQRALN
+1036 ADADQSALN
-1045 ELYQSMAP
+1045 ELYQSMKP
-1053 DVSQMGSLID
+1053 DVSSMQSLID
-1063 QYREAGQAVPQS
+1063 QYRESGQAIPQS
-1075 LMDGYKE
+1075 LMDGFNE
-1082 AIEVGAAAGD
+1082 AIKVGAAAGD
-1092 VDAAWQNYANQI
+1092 EDAAWQNYANQI
-1104 LESGSEEMKSVLTDP
+1104 MESGSEEMKSVLTDP

-1128 EKLSDELRTAIDRA
+1128 ATLPEQFRDAIDRA
-1142 TAETTDNEITL
+1142 TADTTDNEITL

-1161 GDVDIDKDAWVSALN
+1161 GDVDIDKDAWVSAMN

-1187 VTADSIKI
+1187 VTAEGAKIKI
-1195 KVEQGDCLW
+1195 EAGDCLW
-1204 EIGNALGIDWQTI
+1204 DIGNALGVDWHKI
-1217 AEQNGIESPY
+1217 AEENGIEEPY
-1227 VIHPDQELT
+1227 IIHPGDEIT
-1236 ISMDTITAEM
+1236 ISMDTLKAEVN
-1246 DGDKAQAAIEQAMS
+1246 GDAAQSAIEQAMS
-1260 ALDAEG
+1260 ALTTEG
-1266 AEMSVTAEG
+1266 AKFSVTAEG
-1275 VKVDLANVEVDSDV
+1275 VKVDLSNVEVDSES
-1289 AAAQIEAALGMES
+1289 ATAQIESALGMES

-1336 AEQTETEPVETDTTA
+1336 AEQTETEPVETNTTA

-1377 SESMPTDGH
+1377 AESMPTDGH

-1445 VKASIAGNA
+1445 VTASIAGNA

-1518 DSSSGS
+1518 DSTSGDSSGS
-1524 SGNNGDKGQIVV
+1524 GDKGQVV
-1536 NMNPVFN
+1536 INMNPVFN
-1543 INGEGGNDTV
+1543 INGDSGNDTV
-1553 NSIKEKLKE
+1553 NTIKEKLKE
-1562 LINEMSGELASR
+1562 LINEMSGELATR
-1574 LLESYANMPT
+1574 LLDSYANMPT

>member
-83 QVEVAADDSATQT
+83 QVEVSADDSATQI
-96 VNAASDAV
+96 VNSASNAV

-183 ISAIASAAKN
+183 ISKLASIAKN

-229 GATGQEFDDLT
+229 GATGQAFDDLT

-284 AAASGEDLA
+284 AAASGEDLGT
-293 STSDIVTDALTAFG
+293 TSDIVTDALTAFG
-307 LKAGDSGHFSDV
+307 LQAGDAGHFADV
-319 LAKASASANTNVGEM
+319 LAQASANANTNVSMLGES
-334 GEAFKYVASVAGA
+334 FKYVAPVAGA
-347 MKYNV
+347 MNYSV
-352 EDTSLALGLMS
+352 EDTSLALGLMA
-363 NAGVHASMAGTALK
+363 NASIKGSMAGTALK
-377 TSIANMAAPTDSM
+377 TSLANMAAPTDSM

-400 LTDGEGNMKSLK
+400 LTDSEGNMKSLR
-412 GVMDNL
+412 GVIDNL
-418 RSSLGG
+418 RGSLGG
-424 LSETEKTAAA
+424 LSETEQTAAA
-434 STIFGKEAMSGMLA
+434 STIFGKEAMAGMLA
-448 IINASEEDYNNLSS
+448 IINASEEDYNKLST
-462 AIGNSKDAAQDM
+462 AIGNSKDAAEGM

-531 VADDKIAGVK
+531 VVDDKIAGVK

-548 SSDEWKN
+548 GSDEWKN

-566 DSIIAKPFGNWV
+566 DSIIAKPFGNWA

-611 WLSAGILAKG
+611 WLSAGVLAKG
-621 AATVAQ
+621 AVAIAQ
-627 KGKNIVETL
+627 KGKSVVETL
-636 SPIGDAIGSITE
+636 SPIGDAISNITE
-648 AAGNA
+648 AAGSA
-653 NDVMDFAG
+653 NDVMDFAS
-661 NLSSMIP
+661 NLGSMIP
-668 VGAKVGLAA
+668 MGAKVGLAA

-690 IDKYNETQL
+690 IDKYNQTQL
-699 ENSLEDHFGKIK
+699 ENSLEEHFGKIK
-711 LSADEVKDAAAGIL
+711 LSADEVKDVAAGIL

-803 VQTYLGG
+803 VQTYLAG

-851 IDVNEEE
+851 VDVNEEE

-885 IKQEYGHMSAADLE
+885 INQKYGKLSAADLT

-906 MDEMRSQRETAME
+906 VEEMRSQRETAME
-919 SIKADTTQWY
+919 SVQSDVTQWY
-929 SELEAMKDYGRIT
+929 AELNAMEKSGRIT
-942 PEQYESYKEQTGWYV
+942 AAQNQHYQEMTGWYV
-957 RGQQGSELAKSLE
+957 RGQEGSELSKSLQ

-975 LNDTYGEK
+975 LNDAYGDK

-988 QTLTETAQNALK
+988 QKLTESAQIALK
-1000 SAETSLQSGAYGS
+1000 SAETSLQEGSYGMLGN
-1013 TIASTFDNMFTS
+1013 TFDSLFQS
-1025 MDNGKGLLGIG
+1025 LDNGHGFLGIG
-1036 ANADQRALN
+1036 ADADQSALN
-1045 ELYQSMAP
+1045 ELYQSMKP
-1053 DVSQMGSLID
+1053 DVSSMQSLID
-1063 QYREAGQAVPQS
+1063 QYRESGQAIPKS
-1075 LMDGYKE
+1075 LMDGFNE

-1092 VDAAWQNYANQI
+1092 EDAAWQNYANQI
-1104 LESGSEEMKSVLTDP
+1104 MESGSEEMKSVLTDP

-1128 EKLSDELRTAIDRA
+1128 ATLPEQFREAIDRA
-1142 TAETTDNEITL
+1142 TAETTDDEITL

-1161 GDVDIDKDAWVSALN
+1161 GDVDIDKDAWVSAMN

-1187 VTADSIKI
+1187 VTAEGAKIKI
-1195 KVEQGDCLW
+1195 EAGDCLW
-1204 EIGNALGIDWQTI
+1204 DIGNALGVDWHKI
-1217 AEQNGIESPY
+1217 AEENGIEEPY
-1227 VIHPDQELT
+1227 IIHPGDEIT
-1236 ISMDTITAEM
+1236 ISMDTLKAEVN
-1246 DGDKAQAAIEQAMS
+1246 GDAAQSAIEQAMS
-1260 ALDAEG
+1260 ALTTEG
-1266 AEMSVTAEG
+1266 AKFSVTAEG
-1275 VKVDLANVEVDSDV
+1275 VKVDLSNVEVDSES
-1289 AAAQIEAALGMES
+1289 ATAQIESALGMES

-1336 AEQTETEPVETDTTA
+1336 AEQTETEPVETNTTA

-1426 DWHITNPSAGITTS
+1426 DWHITPSAGITTS

-1445 VKASIAGNA
+1445 ATASIAGNA
-1454 EGSIVTGPLLSWV
+1454 EGSIVTSPLLSWV

-1518 DSSSGS
+1518 DSTSGDSSGS
-1524 SGNNGDKGQIVV
+1524 GDKGQVV
-1536 NMNPVFN
+1536 INMNPVFN
-1543 INGEGGNDTV
+1543 INGNSGNDTV
-1553 NSIKEKLKE
+1553 NTIKEKLKE
-1562 LINEMSGELASR
+1562 LINEMSGELATR

>member
-104 ENFDGQS
+104 ENFDGTS

-183 ISAIASAAKN
+183 ISALASAAKN

-284 AAASGEDLA
+284 AAASGEDLGT
-293 STSDIVTDALTAFG
+293 TSDIVTDALTAFG
-307 LKAGDSGHFSDV
+307 LQAGDAGHFADV
-319 LAKASASANTNVGEM
+319 LAQASANANTNVSMLGES
-334 GEAFKYVASVAGA
+334 FKYVAPVAGA
-347 MKYNV
+347 MNYSV
-352 EDTSLALGLMS
+352 EDTSLALGLMA
-363 NAGVHASMAGTALK
+363 NASIKGSMAGTALK
-377 TSIANMAAPTDSM
+377 TSLANMAAPTDSM

-400 LTDGEGNMKSLK
+400 LTDSEGNMKSLR
-412 GVMDNL
+412 GVIDNL
-418 RSSLGG
+418 RGSLGG
-424 LSETEKTAAA
+424 LSETEQTAAA

-448 IINASEEDYNNLSS
+448 IINASEEDYNKLST
-462 AIGNSKDAAQDM
+462 AIGNSKDAAEGM

-611 WLSAGILAKG
+611 WLSAGVLAKG
-621 AATVAQ
+621 AVAIAQ
-627 KGKNIVETL
+627 KGKSVVETL
-636 SPIGDAIGSITE
+636 SPIGDAIGNITE
-648 AAGNA
+648 AAGSA
-653 NDVMDFAG
+653 NDVMDFAS
-661 NLSSMIP
+661 NLGSMIP
-668 VGAKVGLAA
+668 VGAKFGLAA

-690 IDKYNETQL
+690 IDKYNQTQL
-699 ENSLEDHFGKIK
+699 ENSLEEHFGKIK

-779 DNINTFV
+779 DNINTFI

-838 LSQKVSEALKDGI
+838 LSQKVSEALRDGI

-885 IKQEYGHMSAADLE
+885 INQKYGHMSAADLE

-919 SIKADTTQWY
+919 SVQADVTQWY
-929 SELEAMKDYGRIT
+929 SELNAMEAAGRIT
-942 PEQYESYKEQTGWYV
+942 HAQNQSYQEQTGWYV

-1000 SAETSLQSGAYGS
+1000 SAETSLQSGAYG

-1025 MDNGKGLLGIG
+1025 MDNGKGFLGIG

-1128 EKLSDELRTAIDRA
+1128 EQLPDELRTAIDRA
-1142 TAETTDNEITL
+1142 TAETTTDEITL
-1153 EGLKASVD
+1153 EGLRAAVD
-1161 GDVDIDKDAWVSALN
+1161 GDVDIDKDSWVSAMN

-1187 VTADSIKI
+1187 VTA
-1195 KVEQGDCLW
+1195 
-1204 EIGNALGIDWQTI
+1204 
-1217 AEQNGIESPY
+1217 
-1227 VIHPDQELT
+1227 
-1236 ISMDTITAEM
+1236 
-1246 DGDKAQAAIEQAMS
+1246 
-1260 ALDAEG
+1260 
-1266 AEMSVTAEG
+1266 EG
-1275 VKVDLANVEVDSDV
+1275 VKVDLSNVEVDSES
-1289 AAAQIEAALGMES
+1289 ATAQIEAALGMES
-1302 GTLAANGIEVQAG
+1302 GTLAANDITVTSG
-1315 ATVTIPQELVQVD
+1315 ATVTIPQELVNVD

-1336 AEQTETEPVETDTTA
+1336 ESQTETEPVETDTTA

-1377 SESMPTDGH
+1377 SESMPADGH

-1426 DWHITNPSAGITTS
+1426 NWHITNPSAGITTS

-1445 VKASIAGNA
+1445 VTATIAGNA

-1495 ALGVKEYADGGM
+1495 ALGVKEYAEGGM
-1507 IGDVPLSGGSS
+1507 VGDVPLSGDSS
-1518 DSSSGS
+1518 DSPSGNSGS
-1524 SGNNGDKGQIVV
+1524 NGDKGQIVV